1 MKKKIYPMLFVA
13 ALSLSACTE
22 VLEPNVDYGG
32 NTFINDYS
40 ALVDAVNN
48 LNKTLQERFDA
59 LNQLLKSNMVDIKL
73 AIDSNTGAIKVL
85 SEKTEQGLKDVN
97 TSIFNGFTT
106 LSGKI
111 DEQGKSIVVAMNNN
125 GELLRLQI
133 DETGK
138 LLSTSL
144 LNSTDAIVKAINDQ
158 TKSLEE
164 RFAILDASLKAGFT
178 DVKVSVDKNT
188 GAITLLD
195 KNTNASLEKINGS
208 LTNGFKLLKEQIST
222 TGNDVIYALDNN
234 GNLLR
239 VELGKQQ
246 EALSAT
252 IVGQT
257 TKLIAA
263 INDQTSTLDKRIE
276 ALSTVVETGLKNVV
290 ISVDKNTG
298 AITLLDKNTQ
308 ASLNG
313 INVSL
318 GKIDGTLISGFQAIK
333 TEISDT
339 GGKIITALN
348 SNGNLLRLELD
359 KQQKLLSATIV
370 TQTDKLA
377 QAINDQTASLSSR
390 FEALTTALSTGLA
403 DIKVEIDKNTGA
415 IKTLDIHT
423 QASLGTLNTTILN
436 GFKKLN
442 ETVDNKGK
450 KIVTAIGTQTAAIGT
465 QTEAIKKQGELLRM
479 TITTS
484 GKLIAAEIVGSINTL
499 NFILASQN
507 VLLSSKLDAINTTIF
522 SGLAKVTAQE
532 SNINKTLDLRLT
544 AIDTQLKGTNT
555 ELQNANAQ
563 LKTLNTTL
571 KTLNGNLVSGFT
583 TVENSINKMS
593 GELSVKLAD
602 NKTAIVNMEGSM
614 KDNLKSLKD
623 AVDKQGGDIVT
634 AIDKNGVVVAAAIDN
649 NGKVISEAITTQGG
663 EIKGAINNNTEQ
675 IGLKIVGV
683 VDAITKQT
691 ADLNQAIKDGTASVV
706 ASNGEL
712 KTAIEKAIKS
722 LENKQDA
729 NAKTQIDLLKKMLA
743 DNGIY
748 KNPGD
753 NSSIYVDP
761 RLWAAIQYT
770 DLGGVIA
777 NMLTVAEEPSLT
789 YSAAYAIRNNELENV
804 ATMVWAEK
812 IGKGSATLAAG
823 TLQPMDL
830 ANGKQVIRVTKVISS
845 ITYRFTSRS
854 TSFDRKIVKIN
865 YIDSEGKL
873 AITPNSMDVT
883 KTFKTYNNGIITSLV
898 KCNIYLEPN
907 GTVTS
912 IPEYTWPE

>member
-59 LNQLLKSNMVDIKL
+59 LNQLLKGNMVDIKL

-208 LTNGFKLLKEQIST
+208 LTDGFKLLKEQIST

-263 INDQTSTLDKRIE
+263 INDQTSTLDKRIK

-290 ISVDKNTG
+290 VSVDKNTG
-298 AITLLDKNTQ
+298 AITLLDTNTQ
-308 ASLNG
+308 VSLNG
-313 INVSL
+313 INMSL

-333 TEISDT
+333 TEISTT
-339 GGKIITALN
+339 GGNIITALDK
-348 SNGNLLRLELD
+348 NGNLLRLELD

-370 TQTDKLA
+370 TQTNKLA
-377 QAINDQTASLSSR
+377 KAINDQTASLSSR
-390 FEALTTALSTGLA
+390 FKALTLALSTGLVG
-403 DIKVEIDKNTGA
+403 IMVEINKNTGA
-415 IKTLDIHT
+415 IKTLDTHT

-436 GFKKLN
+436 GFNKLN
-442 ETVDNKGK
+442 ETVDDKGN
-450 KIVTAIGTQTAAIGT
+450 KIVTAIGTQTDAIGT
-465 QTEAIKKQGELLRM
+465 QTEAIKKQGKLLRM
-479 TITTS
+479 TITKS
-484 GKLIAAEIVGSINTL
+484 GKLIAAEIVGSIDTL
-499 NFILASQN
+499 NATLESQN
-507 VLLSSKLDAINTTIF
+507 ALLESKLDAINTAIS

-532 SNINKTLDLRLT
+532 RRINRTLDLRLT
-544 AIDTQLKGTNT
+544 AIDTQLQGTNT

-563 LKTLNTTL
+563 LKKLNTTL
-571 KTLNGNLVSGFT
+571 KKLNKNLVSGFK
-583 TVENSINKMS
+583 TVANSINKMS

-602 NKTAIVNMEGSM
+602 NTTAIVNMEGSM
-614 KDNLKSLKD
+614 KNNLKSLKD

-634 AIDKNGVVVAAAIDN
+634 AIDKNGNVVVAAIDK
-649 NGKVISEAITTQGG
+649 NGNVISTAIG
-663 EIKGAINNNTEQ
+663 
-675 IGLKIVGV
+675 GV

-691 ADLNQAIKDGTASVV
+691 ADLNKAITDGTASVV

-729 NAKTQIDLLKKMLA
+729 NAKEQIDLLKKMLA

-748 KNPGD
+748 KIPGD

-761 RLWAAIQYT
+761 RLWEAIQYT

-789 YSAAYAIRNNELENV
+789 YSAVYAIRDNEWEN
-804 ATMVWAEK
+804 ASTMVWAEK
-812 IGKGSATLAAG
+812 TGNGPATLAAG

-830 ANGKQVIRVTKVISS
+830 ANGKQVIRVTKVIPYV
-845 ITYRFTSRS
+845 TYRF
-854 TSFDRKIVKIN
+854 TSFDRKIKSIF
-865 YIDSEGKL
+865 YIDSDGKL
-873 AITPNSMDVT
+873 MKMTSAMDVT
-883 KTFKTYNNGIITSLV
+883 MTFRTYNNGIITSPV

-907 GTVTS
+907 ATVT
-912 IPEYTWPE
+912 IMPQYTWPE

>member
-208 LTNGFKLLKEQIST
+208 LTDGFKLLKEQIST

-263 INDQTSTLDKRIE
+263 INDQTSTLDKRIK

-290 ISVDKNTG
+290 VSVDKNTG

-308 ASLNG
+308 VSLNG
-313 INVSL
+313 INMSL

-333 TEISDT
+333 TEISTT
-339 GGKIITALN
+339 GGNIVTALDK
-348 SNGNLLRLELD
+348 NGNLLRLELD

-370 TQTDKLA
+370 TQTNKLA
-377 QAINDQTASLSSR
+377 KAINDQTASLSSR
-390 FEALTTALSTGLA
+390 FKALTIALSTGLVG
-403 DIKVEIDKNTGA
+403 IMLEIDKNTGA
-415 IKTLDIHT
+415 IKTLDTNT

-436 GFKKLN
+436 GFNKLN
-442 ETVDNKGK
+442 ETVDDKGN
-450 KIVTAIGTQTAAIGT
+450 KIVTAIGTQTDAIGT
-465 QTEAIKKQGELLRM
+465 QTEAIKKQGKLLRM
-479 TITTS
+479 TITKS
-484 GKLIAAEIVGSINTL
+484 GKLIAAEIVGSIDTL
-499 NFILASQN
+499 NATLASQN
-507 VLLSSKLDAINTTIF
+507 TLLESKLNAINTAIS
-522 SGLAKVTAQE
+522 SGLAKVTAE
-532 SNINKTLDLRLT
+532 ERRIGRTLLFGLT
-544 AIDTQLKGTNT
+544 AINIQLQGTNT
-555 ELQNANAQ
+555 ELQNTNAQ

-571 KTLNGNLVSGFT
+571 KKLNKNLVSGFK
-583 TVENSINKMS
+583 TVANSINNMS

-602 NKTAIVNMEGSM
+602 NTTAIVNMEGSM
-614 KDNLKSLKD
+614 KNNLKSLKD

-634 AIDKNGVVVAAAIDN
+634 AIGKNGEVVVAAIDK
-649 NGKVISEAITTQGG
+649 NGDVISTAIG
-663 EIKGAINNNTEQ
+663 
-675 IGLKIVGV
+675 GV

-691 ADLNQAIKDGTASVV
+691 ADLNKAITDGTASVV
-706 ASNGEL
+706 ASNGKL
-712 KTAIEKAIKS
+712 KTAIEDAIKS

-748 KNPGD
+748 KIPGD

-761 RLWAAIQYT
+761 RLWEAIQYT
-770 DLGGVIA
+770 NLGGVIA
-777 NMLTVAEEPSLT
+777 NMLAVAEEPSLY
-789 YSAAYAIRNNELENV
+789 YSAAYAIRDNELENV
-804 ATMVWAEK
+804 STMITFEK
-812 IGKGSATLAAG
+812 TGNGPATLAAG

-830 ANGKQVIRVTKVISS
+830 ANGKQVIRVTKVIPY
-845 ITYRFTSRS
+845 ITYRFTSS
-854 TSFDRKIVKIN
+854 DKKIVRIN
-865 YIDSEGKL
+865 YIDSNGKL
-873 AITPNSMDVT
+873 AMNSYDTEVT
-883 KTFKTYNNGIITSLV
+883 KTFVTYANGIITSLV

-907 GTVTS
+907 ATVTS

>member
-59 LNQLLKSNMVDIKL
+59 LNQLLKGNMVDIKL

-208 LTNGFKLLKEQIST
+208 LTDGFKLLKEQIST

-263 INDQTSTLDKRIE
+263 INDQTSTLDKRIK

-290 ISVDKNTG
+290 VSVDKNTG
-298 AITLLDKNTQ
+298 AITLLDTNTQ
-308 ASLNG
+308 VSLNG
-313 INVSL
+313 INMSL

-333 TEISDT
+333 TEISTT
-339 GGKIITALN
+339 GGNIITALDK
-348 SNGNLLRLELD
+348 NGNLLRLELD

-370 TQTDKLA
+370 TQTNKLA
-377 QAINDQTASLSSR
+377 KAINDQTASLSSR
-390 FEALTTALSTGLA
+390 FKALTLALSTGLVG
-403 DIKVEIDKNTGA
+403 IMVEINKNTGA
-415 IKTLDIHT
+415 IKTLDTNT

-436 GFKKLN
+436 GFNKLN
-442 ETVDNKGK
+442 ETVDDKGN
-450 KIVTAIGTQTAAIGT
+450 KIVTAIGTQTDAIGT
-465 QTEAIKKQGELLRM
+465 QTEAIKKQGKLLRM
-479 TITTS
+479 TITKS
-484 GKLIAAEIVGSINTL
+484 GKLIATEIVGSINTL
-499 NFILASQN
+499 NATLASQN
-507 VLLSSKLDAINTTIF
+507 ALLESKLDAINTAIS
-522 SGLAKVTAQE
+522 SGLAKVTAE
-532 SNINKTLDLRLT
+532 ERRIGRTLLFGLT
-544 AIDTQLKGTNT
+544 AINIQLKGTNT

-571 KTLNGNLVSGFT
+571 KDLNKNLVSGFK
-583 TVENSINKMS
+583 TVGNSINKMS

-602 NKTAIVNMEGSM
+602 NTTAIVNMEGSM
-614 KDNLKSLKD
+614 KNNLKSLKD

-634 AIDKNGVVVAAAIDN
+634 AIDKNGKVVVAAIDK
-649 NGKVISEAITTQGG
+649 NGNVISTAIG
-663 EIKGAINNNTEQ
+663 
-675 IGLKIVGV
+675 GV

-691 ADLNQAIKDGTASVV
+691 ADLNKAIKDGTASVV

-748 KNPGD
+748 KNPD
-753 NSSIYVDP
+753 DKSSIYVDP
-761 RLWAAIQYT
+761 RLWEAIQDT

-789 YSAAYAIRNNELENV
+789 YSAVYAIRDHEWEN
-804 ATMVWAEK
+804 ASTMVWAEK
-812 IGKGSATLAAG
+812 TGNGPATLAAG

-830 ANGKQVIRVTKVISS
+830 ANGKQVIRVTKVIPYV
-845 ITYRFTSRS
+845 TYRF
-854 TSFDRKIVKIN
+854 TSFDRKIKSIF
-865 YIDSEGKL
+865 YIDSDGKL
-873 AITPNSMDVT
+873 MKMTSAMDVT
-883 KTFKTYNNGIITSLV
+883 MTFRTYNNGIITSPV

-907 GTVTS
+907 ATVT
-912 IPEYTWPE
+912 IMPQYTWPE

>member
-73 AIDSNTGAIKVL
+73 AIDSNTGAIKIL

-208 LTNGFKLLKEQIST
+208 LTDGFKLLKEQIST

-263 INDQTSTLDKRIE
+263 INDQTSTLDKRIK

-290 ISVDKNTG
+290 VSVDKNTG
-298 AITLLDKNTQ
+298 AITLLDTNTQ
-308 ASLNG
+308 VSLNG
-313 INVSL
+313 INMSL

-333 TEISDT
+333 TEISTT
-339 GGKIITALN
+339 GGNIITALDK
-348 SNGNLLRLELD
+348 NGNLLRLELD

-377 QAINDQTASLSSR
+377 KAINDQTASLSSR
-390 FEALTTALSTGLA
+390 FKALTLALSTGLVG
-403 DIKVEIDKNTGA
+403 IMVEINKNTGA
-415 IKTLDIHT
+415 IKTLDTHT

-436 GFKKLN
+436 GFNKLN
-442 ETVDNKGK
+442 ETVDDKGN
-450 KIVTAIGTQTAAIGT
+450 KIVTAIGTQTDAIGT
-465 QTEAIKKQGELLRM
+465 QTEAIKKQGKLLRM
-479 TITTS
+479 TITKS
-484 GKLIAAEIVGSINTL
+484 GKLIAAEIVGSIDTL
-499 NFILASQN
+499 NATLESQN
-507 VLLSSKLDAINTTIF
+507 ALLESKLDAINTAIS

-532 SNINKTLDLRLT
+532 RRINKTLDLRLT
-544 AIDTQLKGTNT
+544 AIDTQLQGTNT
-555 ELQNANAQ
+555 ELQNANVQ

-571 KTLNGNLVSGFT
+571 KKLNKNLVSGFK
-583 TVENSINKMS
+583 TVKNSINKMS

-602 NKTAIVNMEGSM
+602 NTTAIVNMEGSM
-614 KDNLKSLKD
+614 KNNLKSLKD

-634 AIDKNGVVVAAAIDN
+634 AIDKNGKVVVAAIDK
-649 NGKVISEAITTQGG
+649 NGNVISTAIG
-663 EIKGAINNNTEQ
+663 
-675 IGLKIVGV
+675 GV

-691 ADLNQAIKDGTASVV
+691 ADLNKAITDGTASVV

-748 KNPGD
+748 KNPD
-753 NSSIYVDP
+753 DKSSIYVDP
-761 RLWAAIQYT
+761 RLWEAIQDG
-770 DLGGVIA
+770 DLREVIDK
-777 NMLTVAEEPSLT
+777 MLTVAEEPSLT
-789 YSAAYAIRNNELENV
+789 YSAVYAIRDHEWEN
-804 ATMVWAEK
+804 ASTMVWAEK
-812 IGKGSATLAAG
+812 TGNGPATLAAG

-830 ANGKQVIRVTKVISS
+830 ANGKQVIRVTKVIPY
-845 ITYRFTSRS
+845 ITYRFTS
-854 TSFDRKIVKIN
+854 FDRKIKSIF
-865 YIDSEGKL
+865 YIDSDGKL
-873 AITPNSMDVT
+873 MKMTSAMDVT
-883 KTFKTYNNGIITSLV
+883 MTFRTYNNGIITSPV

-907 GTVTS
+907 ATVT
-912 IPEYTWPE
+912 IMPQYTWPE

>member
-59 LNQLLKSNMVDIKL
+59 LNQLLKGNMVDIKL

-208 LTNGFKLLKEQIST
+208 LTDGFKLLKEQIST

-263 INDQTSTLDKRIE
+263 INDQTSTLDKRIK

-290 ISVDKNTG
+290 VSVDKNTG
-298 AITLLDKNTQ
+298 AITLLDTNTQ
-308 ASLNG
+308 VSLNG
-313 INVSL
+313 INMSL

-333 TEISDT
+333 TEISTT
-339 GGKIITALN
+339 GGNIITALDK
-348 SNGNLLRLELD
+348 NGNLLRLELD

-370 TQTDKLA
+370 TQTNKLA
-377 QAINDQTASLSSR
+377 KAINDQTASLSSR
-390 FEALTTALSTGLA
+390 FKALTLALSTGLVG
-403 DIKVEIDKNTGA
+403 IMVEINKNTGA
-415 IKTLDIHT
+415 IKTLDTHT

-436 GFKKLN
+436 GFNKLN
-442 ETVDNKGK
+442 ETVDDKGN
-450 KIVTAIGTQTAAIGT
+450 KIVTAIGTQTDAIGT
-465 QTEAIKKQGELLRM
+465 QTEAIKKQGKLLRM
-479 TITTS
+479 TITKS
-484 GKLIAAEIVGSINTL
+484 GKLIAAEIVGSIDTL
-499 NFILASQN
+499 NATLESQN
-507 VLLSSKLDAINTTIF
+507 ALLESKLEAINTAIS

-532 SNINKTLDLRLT
+532 RRINRTLDLRLT
-544 AIDTQLKGTNT
+544 AIDTQLQGTNT

-563 LKTLNTTL
+563 LKKLNTTL
-571 KTLNGNLVSGFT
+571 KKLNKNLVSGFK
-583 TVENSINKMS
+583 TVANSINKMS

-602 NKTAIVNMEGSM
+602 NTTAIVNMEGSM

-634 AIDKNGVVVAAAIDN
+634 AIGKNGEVVATAIDKNGN
-649 NGKVISEAITTQGG
+649 VISTAIG
-663 EIKGAINNNTEQ
+663 
-675 IGLKIVGV
+675 GV

-691 ADLNQAIKDGTASVV
+691 ADLNKAITDGTASVV

-729 NAKTQIDLLKKMLA
+729 NAKTQIELLKKMLA

-748 KNPGD
+748 KNPDD

-761 RLWAAIQYT
+761 SLWNVIYYSD
-770 DLGGVIA
+770 DLRNVIA
-777 NMLTVAEEPSLT
+777 KMLTVAEEPSLT
-789 YSAAYAIRNNELENV
+789 YSAAYAVRDNELENV
-804 ATMVWAEK
+804 STMVWAEK
-812 IGKGSATLAAG
+812 IENGPATLAAG

-830 ANGKQVIRVTKVISS
+830 ANGKQVIRVTKVISY
-845 ITYRFTSRS
+845 IRYRFTS
-854 TSFDRKIVKIN
+854 FDKNIVRIN
-865 YIDSEGKL
+865 YIDSRGKL
-873 AITPNSMDVT
+873 GATTSSTSVSMP
-883 KTFKTYNNGIITSLV
+883 FSTYANGIITSLV

-907 GTVTS
+907 ATVTS
-912 IPEYTWPE
+912 IPDYTWPE

>member
-208 LTNGFKLLKEQIST
+208 LTDGFKLLKEQIST

-263 INDQTSTLDKRIE
+263 INDQTSTLDKRIK

-290 ISVDKNTG
+290 VSVDKNTG
-298 AITLLDKNTQ
+298 AITLLDTNTQ
-308 ASLNG
+308 VSLNG
-313 INVSL
+313 INMSL

-333 TEISDT
+333 TEISTT
-339 GGKIITALN
+339 GGNIITALDK
-348 SNGNLLRLELD
+348 NGNLLRLELD

-370 TQTDKLA
+370 TQTNKLA
-377 QAINDQTASLSSR
+377 KAINDQTASLSSR
-390 FEALTTALSTGLA
+390 FKALTIALSTGLVG
-403 DIKVEIDKNTGA
+403 IMLEIDKNTGA
-415 IKTLDIHT
+415 IKTLDTNT

-436 GFKKLN
+436 GFNKLN
-442 ETVDNKGK
+442 ETVDDKGN
-450 KIVTAIGTQTAAIGT
+450 KIVTAIGTQTDAIGT
-465 QTEAIKKQGELLRM
+465 QTEAIKKQGKLLRM
-479 TITTS
+479 TITKS
-484 GKLIAAEIVGSINTL
+484 GKLIAAEIVGSIDTL
-499 NFILASQN
+499 NATLASQN
-507 VLLSSKLDAINTTIF
+507 TLLESKLNAINTAIS
-522 SGLAKVTAQE
+522 SGLAKVTAE
-532 SNINKTLDLRLT
+532 ERRIGRTLLFGLT
-544 AIDTQLKGTNT
+544 AINIQLQGTNT
-555 ELQNANAQ
+555 ELQNTNAQ

-571 KTLNGNLVSGFT
+571 KKLNKNLVSGFK
-583 TVENSINKMS
+583 TVANSINNMS

-602 NKTAIVNMEGSM
+602 NTTAIVNMEGSM
-614 KDNLKSLKD
+614 KNNLKSLKD

-634 AIDKNGVVVAAAIDN
+634 AIGKNGEVVVAAIDK
-649 NGKVISEAITTQGG
+649 NGDVISTAIG
-663 EIKGAINNNTEQ
+663 
-675 IGLKIVGV
+675 GV

-691 ADLNQAIKDGTASVV
+691 ADLNKAITDGTASVV
-706 ASNGEL
+706 ASNGKL
-712 KTAIEKAIKS
+712 KTAIEDAIKS

-748 KNPGD
+748 KIPGD

-761 RLWAAIQYT
+761 RLWEAIQYT

-777 NMLTVAEEPSLT
+777 NMLAVAEEPSLY
-789 YSAAYAIRNNELENV
+789 YSAAYAIRDNELENV
-804 ATMVWAEK
+804 STMITFEK
-812 IGKGSATLAAG
+812 TGNGPATLAAG

-830 ANGKQVIRVTKVISS
+830 ANGKQVIRVTKVIPY
-845 ITYRFTSRS
+845 ITYRFTSS
-854 TSFDRKIVKIN
+854 DKKIVRIN
-865 YIDSEGKL
+865 YIDSNGKL
-873 AITPNSMDVT
+873 AMNSYDTEVT
-883 KTFKTYNNGIITSLV
+883 KTFVTYANGIITPVV

-907 GTVTS
+907 ATVTS

>member
-85 SEKTEQGLKDVN
+85 SEKTEQGLKNVN

-263 INDQTSTLDKRIE
+263 INDQTSTLDKRIK

-290 ISVDKNTG
+290 VSVDKNTG

-308 ASLNG
+308 VSLNG
-313 INVSL
+313 INMSL

-333 TEISDT
+333 TEISTT
-339 GGKIITALN
+339 GGNIVTALDK
-348 SNGNLLRLELD
+348 NGNLLRLELD

-370 TQTDKLA
+370 TQTNKLA
-377 QAINDQTASLSSR
+377 KAINDQTASLSSR
-390 FEALTTALSTGLA
+390 FKALTIALSTGLVG
-403 DIKVEIDKNTGA
+403 IMLEIDKNTGA
-415 IKTLDIHT
+415 IKTLDTNT

-436 GFKKLN
+436 GFNKLN
-442 ETVDNKGK
+442 ETVDDKGN
-450 KIVTAIGTQTAAIGT
+450 KIVTAIGTQTDAIGT
-465 QTEAIKKQGELLRM
+465 QTEAIKKQGKLLRM
-479 TITTS
+479 TITKS
-484 GKLIAAEIVGSINTL
+484 GKLIAAEIVGSIDTL
-499 NFILASQN
+499 NATLESQN
-507 VLLSSKLDAINTTIF
+507 ALLESKLDAINTAIS

-532 SNINKTLDLRLT
+532 RRINRTLDLRLT
-544 AIDTQLKGTNT
+544 AIDTQLQGTNT
-555 ELQNANAQ
+555 ELQNANVQ

-571 KTLNGNLVSGFT
+571 KKLNKNLVSGFK
-583 TVENSINKMS
+583 TVKNSINKMS

-602 NKTAIVNMEGSM
+602 NTTAIVNMEGSM
-614 KDNLKSLKD
+614 KNNLKSLKD

-634 AIDKNGVVVAAAIDN
+634 AIDKNGEVVVAAIDK
-649 NGKVISEAITTQGG
+649 NGDVISTAIG
-663 EIKGAINNNTEQ
+663 
-675 IGLKIVGV
+675 GV

-691 ADLNQAIKDGTASVV
+691 ADLNKAIKDGTASVV

-722 LENKQDA
+722 LESKQDA

-761 RLWAAIQYT
+761 RLWEAIQDG
-770 DLGGVIA
+770 DLREVIA
-777 NMLTVAEEPSLT
+777 KMLTVAEEPSLT
-789 YSAAYAIRNNELENV
+789 YSAAYAIRDNELENV
-804 ATMVWAEK
+804 STMVWAEK
-812 IGKGSATLAAG
+812 TGNGPATLAAG

-830 ANGKQVIRVTKVISS
+830 ANGKQVIRVTKVIPY
-845 ITYRFTSRS
+845 ITYRFTSS
-854 TSFDRKIVKIN
+854 DKKIVRIN
-865 YIDSEGKL
+865 YIDSNGKL
-873 AITPNSMDVT
+873 AMNSYDTEVT
-883 KTFKTYNNGIITSLV
+883 KTFTTYANGIISSLV

-907 GTVTS
+907 ATVTS

>member
-59 LNQLLKSNMVDIKL
+59 LNQLLKGNMVDIKL

-208 LTNGFKLLKEQIST
+208 LTDGFKLLKEQIST

-263 INDQTSTLDKRIE
+263 INDQTSTLDKRIK

-290 ISVDKNTG
+290 VSVDKNTG
-298 AITLLDKNTQ
+298 AITLLDTNTQ
-308 ASLNG
+308 VSLNG
-313 INVSL
+313 INMSL

-333 TEISDT
+333 TEISTT
-339 GGKIITALN
+339 GGNIITALDK
-348 SNGNLLRLELD
+348 NGNLLRLELD

-370 TQTDKLA
+370 TQTNKLA
-377 QAINDQTASLSSR
+377 KAINDQTASLNSR
-390 FEALTTALSTGLA
+390 FKALTFALSTGLVG
-403 DIKVEIDKNTGA
+403 IMLEIDKNTGA
-415 IKTLDIHT
+415 IKTLDTHT

-436 GFKKLN
+436 GFNKLN
-442 ETVDNKGK
+442 ETVDDKGN
-450 KIVTAIGTQTAAIGT
+450 KIVTAIGTQTDAIGT
-465 QTEAIKKQGELLRM
+465 QTEAIKKQGKLLRM
-479 TITTS
+479 TITKS
-484 GKLIAAEIVGSINTL
+484 GKLIAAEIVGSIDTL
-499 NFILASQN
+499 NATLASQN
-507 VLLSSKLDAINTTIF
+507 TLLESKLDAINTAIS
-522 SGLAKVTAQE
+522 SGLAKVTAE
-532 SNINKTLDLRLT
+532 ERRIGRTLLFGLT
-544 AIDTQLKGTNT
+544 AINIQLKGTNT

-571 KTLNGNLVSGFT
+571 KDLNKNLVSGFK
-583 TVENSINKMS
+583 TVANSINKMS

-602 NKTAIVNMEGSM
+602 NTTAIVNMEGSM
-614 KDNLKSLKD
+614 KNNLKSLKD

-634 AIDKNGVVVAAAIDN
+634 AIDKNGKVVVAAIDK
-649 NGKVISEAITTQGG
+649 NGNVISTAI
-663 EIKGAINNNTEQ
+663 A
-675 IGLKIVGV
+675 GV

-691 ADLNQAIKDGTASVV
+691 ADLNKAITDGTASVV

-722 LENKQDA
+722 LEDKQDA

-748 KNPGD
+748 KIPGD

-761 RLWAAIQYT
+761 SLWQVIKNT
-770 DLGGVIA
+770 DLHNVIA
-777 NMLTVAEEPSLT
+777 KMLTLAEEPSLT
-789 YSAAYAIRNNELENV
+789 YSAAYAVRDNEWENV
-804 ATMVWAEK
+804 STMVWAEK
-812 IGKGSATLAAG
+812 IENGPATLAAG

-830 ANGKQVIRVTKVISS
+830 ANGKQVIRVTKVISY
-845 ITYRFTSRS
+845 IRYRFI
-854 TSFDRKIVKIN
+854 SFDKNIERIN
-865 YIDSEGKL
+865 YIDSRGKL
-873 AITPNSMDVT
+873 GATASSTSVSMP
-883 KTFKTYNNGIITSLV
+883 FYTYVNGIITSLV

-907 GTVTS
+907 ATVTS

>member
-59 LNQLLKSNMVDIKL
+59 LNQLLKGNMVDIKL

-208 LTNGFKLLKEQIST
+208 LTDGFKLLKEQIST

-290 ISVDKNTG
+290 VSVDKNTG

-308 ASLNG
+308 VSLNG
-313 INVSL
+313 INMSL

-333 TEISDT
+333 TEISTT
-339 GGKIITALN
+339 GGNIITALDN
-348 SNGNLLRLELD
+348 NGNLLRLELD

-377 QAINDQTASLSSR
+377 KAINDQTASLSSR

-415 IKTLDIHT
+415 IKTLDTNT

-436 GFKKLN
+436 GFNKLN
-442 ETVDNKGK
+442 ETMDDKGN
-450 KIVTAIGTQTAAIGT
+450 KIVTAIGTQTDAIGT
-465 QTEAIKKQGELLRM
+465 QTEAIKKQGKLLRM
-479 TITTS
+479 TITKS
-484 GKLIAAEIVGSINTL
+484 GKLIATEIVGSINTL
-499 NFILASQN
+499 NATLASQN
-507 VLLSSKLDAINTTIF
+507 ALLESKLDAINTAIS
-522 SGLAKVTAQE
+522 SGLAKVTAE
-532 SNINKTLDLRLT
+532 ERRIGRTLLFGLT
-544 AIDTQLKGTNT
+544 AINIQLKGTNT
-555 ELQNANAQ
+555 ELQNTNAQ

-571 KTLNGNLVSGFT
+571 EDLNKNLVSGFK
-583 TVENSINKMS
+583 TVANSINKMS

-602 NKTAIVNMEGSM
+602 NTNAIVNMEGSM

-634 AIDKNGVVVAAAIDN
+634 AIDKNGKVVVAAIDK
-649 NGKVISEAITTQGG
+649 NGNVISTAI
-663 EIKGAINNNTEQ
+663 A
-675 IGLKIVGV
+675 GV

-691 ADLNQAIKDGTASVV
+691 ADLNKAITDGTASVV
-706 ASNGEL
+706 ASNGKL
-712 KTAIEKAIKS
+712 KTAIEDAIKS

-748 KNPGD
+748 KIPDD

-761 RLWAAIQYT
+761 RLWDVIYHT
-770 DLGGVIA
+770 DLGNIIA
-777 NMLTVAEEPSLT
+777 KMLTIAEEPSLT
-789 YSAAYAIRNNELENV
+789 YSAAYAIRDNEWEN
-804 ATMVWAEK
+804 ASTMVWAEK
-812 IGKGSATLAAG
+812 TGNGPATLAAG
-823 TLQPMDL
+823 SLQPMDL
-830 ANGKQVIRVTKVISS
+830 ANGKQVIRVTKVIPY
-845 ITYRFTSRS
+845 ITYRFTSS
-854 TSFDRKIVKIN
+854 DKKIVRIN
-865 YIDSEGKL
+865 YIDSNGKL
-873 AITPNSMDVT
+873 GVTYDSKDVT
-883 KTFKTYNNGIITSLV
+883 KTFITYNDGIITSLV

-907 GTVTS
+907 ATVTS
-912 IPEYTWPE
+912 MPEYTWPE

>member
-1 MKKKIYPMLFVA
+1 MPI
-13 ALSLSACTE
+13 
-22 VLEPNVDYGG
+22 
-32 NTFINDYS
+32 
-40 ALVDAVNN
+40 
-48 LNKTLQERFDA
+48 R
-59 LNQLLKSNMVDIKL
+59 
-73 AIDSNTGAIKVL
+73 
-85 SEKTEQGLKDVN
+85 
-97 TSIFNGFTT
+97 
-106 LSGKI
+106 
-111 DEQGKSIVVAMNNN
+111 
-125 GELLRLQI
+125 
-133 DETGK
+133 
-138 LLSTSL
+138 
-144 LNSTDAIVKAINDQ
+144 
-158 TKSLEE
+158 
-164 RFAILDASLKAGFT
+164 
-178 DVKVSVDKNT
+178 
-188 GAITLLD
+188 
-195 KNTNASLEKINGS
+195 
-208 LTNGFKLLKEQIST
+208 
-222 TGNDVIYALDNN
+222 YALD
-234 GNLLR
+234 
-239 VELGKQQ
+239 K
-246 EALSAT
+246 
-252 IVGQT
+252 
-257 TKLIAA
+257 
-263 INDQTSTLDKRIE
+263 
-276 ALSTVVETGLKNVV
+276 
-290 ISVDKNTG
+290 
-298 AITLLDKNTQ
+298 
-308 ASLNG
+308 
-313 INVSL
+313 
-318 GKIDGTLISGFQAIK
+318 
-333 TEISDT
+333 
-339 GGKIITALN
+339 
-348 SNGNLLRLELD
+348 NGNLLRLELD
-359 KQQKLLSATIV
+359 TQQKLLSATIV
-370 TQTDKLA
+370 AQTNKLA

-390 FEALTTALSTGLA
+390 FKALTIALSTGLVG
-403 DIKVEIDKNTGA
+403 IMLEIDKNTGA
-415 IKTLDIHT
+415 IKTLDTNT

-436 GFKKLN
+436 GFNKLN
-442 ETVDNKGK
+442 ETVDDKGN
-450 KIVTAIGTQTAAIGT
+450 KIVTAIGTQTD
-465 QTEAIKKQGELLRM
+465 AIKKQGELLRM

-507 VLLSSKLDAINTTIF
+507 VLLSSKLDAINTTIS

-571 KTLNGNLVSGFT
+571 ETLNGNLVSGFT

-614 KDNLKSLKD
+614 KDNLKSLKE

-634 AIDKNGVVVAAAIDN
+634 AIDKNGVVVAAAIN
-649 NGKVISEAITTQGG
+649 KNGKVISKAITTQGG

-683 VDAITKQT
+683 VNAIKKQT
-691 ADLNQAIKDGTASVV
+691 ADLNKAIKDGTASVV

-748 KNPGD
+748 KNPDD

-761 RLWAAIQYT
+761 RLWDVINST
-770 DLGGVIA
+770 DLRRVIA

-804 ATMVWAEK
+804 ATMVWAEE

-845 ITYRFTSRS
+845 ITYRFTS
-854 TSFDRKIVKIN
+854 FDKKIVRIN
-865 YIDSEGKL
+865 YIDSDGKL
-873 AITPNSMDVT
+873 GVTSDSKDVRMI
-883 KTFKTYNNGIITSLV
+883 FKTYNDGIITSVV

-907 GTVTS
+907 ATVTS

>member
-59 LNQLLKSNMVDIKL
+59 LNQLLKGNMVDIKL

-208 LTNGFKLLKEQIST
+208 LTDGFKLLKEQIST

-263 INDQTSTLDKRIE
+263 INDQTSTLDKRIK

-290 ISVDKNTG
+290 VSVDKNTG
-298 AITLLDKNTQ
+298 AITLLDTNTQ
-308 ASLNG
+308 VSLNG
-313 INVSL
+313 INMSL

-333 TEISDT
+333 TEISTT
-339 GGKIITALN
+339 GGNIITALDK
-348 SNGNLLRLELD
+348 NGNLLRLELD

-370 TQTDKLA
+370 TQTNKLA
-377 QAINDQTASLSSR
+377 KAINDQTASLSSR
-390 FEALTTALSTGLA
+390 FKALTFALSTGLVG
-403 DIKVEIDKNTGA
+403 IMLEIDKNTGA
-415 IKTLDIHT
+415 IKTLDTHT

-436 GFKKLN
+436 GFNKLN
-442 ETVDNKGK
+442 ETVDDKGN
-450 KIVTAIGTQTAAIGT
+450 KIVTAIGTQTDAIGT
-465 QTEAIKKQGELLRM
+465 QTEAIKKQGKLLRM
-479 TITTS
+479 TITKS
-484 GKLIAAEIVGSINTL
+484 GKLIAAEIVGSIDTLNATLESQNTL
-499 NFILASQN
+499 LE
-507 VLLSSKLDAINTTIF
+507 SKLDAINTAIS
-522 SGLAKVTAQE
+522 SGLAKVTAE
-532 SNINKTLDLRLT
+532 ERRIGRTLLFGLT
-544 AIDTQLKGTNT
+544 AINIQLQGTNT
-555 ELQNANAQ
+555 ELQNTNAQ

-571 KTLNGNLVSGFT
+571 KKLNKNLVSGFK
-583 TVENSINKMS
+583 TVANSINNMS

-602 NKTAIVNMEGSM
+602 NTTAIVNMEGSM
-614 KDNLKSLKD
+614 KNNLKSLKD

-634 AIDKNGVVVAAAIDN
+634 AIDNNGVVVVAAIN
-649 NGKVISEAITTQGG
+649 KNGTVISTAIG
-663 EIKGAINNNTEQ
+663 
-675 IGLKIVGV
+675 GV

-691 ADLNQAIKDGTASVV
+691 ADLNKAITDGTASVV

-712 KTAIEKAIKS
+712 KTAIVNAIKS

-748 KNPGD
+748 KNPAD

-761 RLWAAIQYT
+761 SLWEAIQYT

-777 NMLTVAEEPSLT
+777 NMLTVAEEPSLY
-789 YSAAYAIRNNELENV
+789 YSAAYAIRDNELENQS
-804 ATMVWAEK
+804 TMITFKK
-812 IGKGSATLAAG
+812 IGNGPATLAAG

-830 ANGKQVIRVTKVISS
+830 ANGKQVIRVTKVIPY
-845 ITYRFTSRS
+845 ITYRFTSS
-854 TSFDRKIVKIN
+854 DKKIVRIN
-865 YIDSEGKL
+865 YIDSNGKL
-873 AITPNSMDVT
+873 AMEPDAKEVT
-883 KTFKTYNNGIITSLV
+883 KTFVTYANGIITPVV

-907 GTVTS
+907 ATVTS

>member
-208 LTNGFKLLKEQIST
+208 LTDGFKLLKEQIST

-263 INDQTSTLDKRIE
+263 INDQTSTLDKRIK

-290 ISVDKNTG
+290 VSVDKNTG

-308 ASLNG
+308 VSLNG
-313 INVSL
+313 INMSL

-333 TEISDT
+333 TEISTT
-339 GGKIITALN
+339 GGNIITALDK
-348 SNGNLLRLELD
+348 NGNLLRLELD

-370 TQTDKLA
+370 TQTNKLA
-377 QAINDQTASLSSR
+377 KAINDQTASLSSR
-390 FEALTTALSTGLA
+390 FKALTIALSTGLVG
-403 DIKVEIDKNTGA
+403 IMLEIDKNTGA
-415 IKTLDIHT
+415 IKTLDTNT

-436 GFKKLN
+436 GFNKLN
-442 ETVDNKGK
+442 ETVDDKGN
-450 KIVTAIGTQTAAIGT
+450 KIVTAIGTQTDAIGT
-465 QTEAIKKQGELLRM
+465 QTEAIKKQGKLLRM
-479 TITTS
+479 TITKS
-484 GKLIAAEIVGSINTL
+484 GKLIAAEIVGSIDTL
-499 NFILASQN
+499 NATLASQN
-507 VLLSSKLDAINTTIF
+507 TLLESKLNAINTAIS
-522 SGLAKVTAQE
+522 SGLAKVTAE
-532 SNINKTLDLRLT
+532 ERRIGRTLLFGLT
-544 AIDTQLKGTNT
+544 AINIQLQGTNT
-555 ELQNANAQ
+555 ELQNTNAQ

-571 KTLNGNLVSGFT
+571 KKLNKNLVSGFK
-583 TVENSINKMS
+583 TVANSINNMS

-602 NKTAIVNMEGSM
+602 NTTAIVNMEGSM
-614 KDNLKSLKD
+614 KNNLKSLKD

-634 AIDKNGVVVAAAIDN
+634 AIGKNGEVVVAAIDK
-649 NGKVISEAITTQGG
+649 NGDVISTAIG
-663 EIKGAINNNTEQ
+663 
-675 IGLKIVGV
+675 GV

-691 ADLNQAIKDGTASVV
+691 ADLNKAITDGTASVV
-706 ASNGEL
+706 ASNGKL
-712 KTAIEKAIKS
+712 KTAIEDAIKS

-748 KNPGD
+748 KIPGD

-761 RLWAAIQYT
+761 RLWGAIQYT

-777 NMLTVAEEPSLT
+777 NMLAVAEEPSLY
-789 YSAAYAIRNNELENV
+789 YSAAYAIRDNELENV
-804 ATMVWAEK
+804 STMITFEK
-812 IGKGSATLAAG
+812 TGNGPATLAAG

-830 ANGKQVIRVTKVISS
+830 ANGKQVIRVTKVIPY
-845 ITYRFTSRS
+845 ITYRFTSS
-854 TSFDRKIVKIN
+854 DKKIVRIN
-865 YIDSEGKL
+865 YIDSNGKL
-873 AITPNSMDVT
+873 AMNSYDTEVT
-883 KTFKTYNNGIITSLV
+883 KTFVTYANGIITSLV

-907 GTVTS
+907 ATVTS

>member
-85 SEKTEQGLKDVN
+85 SEKTEQGLKNVN

-263 INDQTSTLDKRIE
+263 INDQTSTLDKRIK

-290 ISVDKNTG
+290 VSVDKNTG

-308 ASLNG
+308 VSLNG
-313 INVSL
+313 INMSL

-333 TEISDT
+333 TEISTT
-339 GGKIITALN
+339 GGNIVTALDK
-348 SNGNLLRLELD
+348 NGNLLRLELD

-370 TQTDKLA
+370 TQTNKLA
-377 QAINDQTASLSSR
+377 KAINDQTASLSSR
-390 FEALTTALSTGLA
+390 FKALTIALSTGLVG
-403 DIKVEIDKNTGA
+403 IMLEIDKNTGA
-415 IKTLDIHT
+415 IKTLDTNT

-436 GFKKLN
+436 GFNKLN
-442 ETVDNKGK
+442 ETVDDKGN
-450 KIVTAIGTQTAAIGT
+450 KIVTAIGTQTDAIGT
-465 QTEAIKKQGELLRM
+465 QTEAIKKQGKLLRM
-479 TITTS
+479 TITKS

-499 NFILASQN
+499 NGTLESQN
-507 VLLSSKLDAINTTIF
+507 ALLESKLDAINTAIS

-532 SNINKTLDLRLT
+532 RRINRTLDLRLT
-544 AIDTQLKGTNT
+544 AIDTQLQGTNT
-555 ELQNANAQ
+555 ELQDANAQ

-571 KTLNGNLVSGFT
+571 KKLNKNLVSGFK
-583 TVENSINKMS
+583 TVKNSINKMS

-602 NKTAIVNMEGSM
+602 NTTAIVNMEGSM
-614 KDNLKSLKD
+614 KNNLKSLKD

-634 AIDKNGVVVAAAIDN
+634 AIGKNGEVVVAAIDK
-649 NGKVISEAITTQGG
+649 NGDVISTAIG
-663 EIKGAINNNTEQ
+663 
-675 IGLKIVGV
+675 GV

-691 ADLNQAIKDGTASVV
+691 ADLNKAITDGTASVV

-712 KTAIEKAIKS
+712 KTAIVDAIKS

-748 KNPGD
+748 KNPDD

-761 RLWAAIQYT
+761 RLWDVIYHS
-770 DLGGVIA
+770 DLREVIA
-777 NMLTVAEEPSLT
+777 KMLTVAEEPSLT
-789 YSAAYAIRNNELENV
+789 YSAAYAIRDNELENV
-804 ATMVWAEK
+804 STMVWAEK
-812 IGKGSATLAAG
+812 TGNGPATLAAG

-830 ANGKQVIRVTKVISS
+830 ANGKQVIRVTKVIPY
-845 ITYRFTSRS
+845 IKYRFTSS
-854 TSFDRKIVKIN
+854 DKKIVWIN
-865 YIDSEGKL
+865 YIDSNGKL
-873 AITPNSMDVT
+873 RVTSDSKDVSM
-883 KTFKTYNNGIITSLV
+883 TFATYANGIITSVV

-907 GTVTS
+907 ATVTS

>member
-85 SEKTEQGLKDVN
+85 SEKTEQGLKNVN

-208 LTNGFKLLKEQIST
+208 LTDGFKLLKEQIST

-263 INDQTSTLDKRIE
+263 INDQTSTLDKRIK

-290 ISVDKNTG
+290 VSVDKNTG

-308 ASLNG
+308 ISLNG
-313 INVSL
+313 INMSL

-333 TEISDT
+333 TEISTT
-339 GGKIITALN
+339 GGNIVTALDK
-348 SNGNLLRLELD
+348 NGNLLRLELD

-370 TQTDKLA
+370 TQTNKLA
-377 QAINDQTASLSSR
+377 KAINDQTASLSSR
-390 FEALTTALSTGLA
+390 FKALTLALSTGLVG
-403 DIKVEIDKNTGA
+403 IMVEINKNTGA
-415 IKTLDIHT
+415 IKTLDTHT

-436 GFKKLN
+436 GFNKLN
-442 ETVDNKGK
+442 ETVDDKGN
-450 KIVTAIGTQTAAIGT
+450 KIVTAIGTQTDAIGT
-465 QTEAIKKQGELLRM
+465 QTEAIKKQGKLLRM
-479 TITTS
+479 TITKS
-484 GKLIAAEIVGSINTL
+484 GKLIAAEIVGSIDTL
-499 NFILASQN
+499 NGTLESQN
-507 VLLSSKLDAINTTIF
+507 ALLESKLDAINTAIS

-532 SNINKTLDLRLT
+532 RRINKTLDLRLT
-544 AIDTQLKGTNT
+544 AIDTQLQGTNT

-563 LKTLNTTL
+563 LKKLNTTL
-571 KTLNGNLVSGFT
+571 KKLNKNLVSGFK
-583 TVENSINKMS
+583 TVANSINKMS

-602 NKTAIVNMEGSM
+602 NTTAIVNMEGSM

-634 AIDKNGVVVAAAIDN
+634 AIGNNGVVVAAAIDK
-649 NGKVISEAITTQGG
+649 NGNVISTAI
-663 EIKGAINNNTEQ
+663 A
-675 IGLKIVGV
+675 GV

-691 ADLNQAIKDGTASVV
+691 ADLNKAIKDGTASVV

-748 KNPGD
+748 KNPD
-753 NSSIYVDP
+753 DKSSIYVDP
-761 RLWAAIQYT
+761 RLWEAIQDT

-789 YSAAYAIRNNELENV
+789 FSAAYAISDNKLENV
-804 ATMVWAEK
+804 STMVWAEK
-812 IGKGSATLAAG
+812 TGNGPATLAAG

-830 ANGKQVIRVTKVISS
+830 ANGKQVIRVTKVIPY
-845 ITYRFTSRS
+845 ITYRFTSS
-854 TSFDRKIVKIN
+854 DRKIKSIY
-865 YIDSEGKL
+865 YIDSNGKL
-873 AITPNSMDVT
+873 MRMTSAMDVMMS
-883 KTFKTYNNGIITSLV
+883 FRTYNNGIITSLV

-907 GTVTS
+907 ATVTS

>member
-59 LNQLLKSNMVDIKL
+59 LNQLLKGNMVDIKL

-208 LTNGFKLLKEQIST
+208 LTDGFKLLKEQIST

-263 INDQTSTLDKRIE
+263 INDQTSTLGKRIE

-290 ISVDKNTG
+290 VSVDKNTG
-298 AITLLDKNTQ
+298 AITLLDTNTQ
-308 ASLNG
+308 VSLNG
-313 INVSL
+313 INMSL

-333 TEISDT
+333 TEISTT
-339 GGKIITALN
+339 GGNIITALDK
-348 SNGNLLRLELD
+348 NGNLLRLELD

-370 TQTDKLA
+370 TQTNKLA
-377 QAINDQTASLSSR
+377 KAINDQTASLSSR
-390 FEALTTALSTGLA
+390 FKALTLALSTGLVG
-403 DIKVEIDKNTGA
+403 IMVEINKNTGA
-415 IKTLDIHT
+415 IKTLDTHT

-436 GFKKLN
+436 GFNKLN
-442 ETVDNKGK
+442 ETVDDKGN
-450 KIVTAIGTQTAAIGT
+450 KIVTAIGTQTDAIGT
-465 QTEAIKKQGELLRM
+465 QTEAIKKQGKLLRM
-479 TITTS
+479 TITKS
-484 GKLIAAEIVGSINTL
+484 GKLIAAEIVGSIDTL
-499 NFILASQN
+499 NATLESQN
-507 VLLSSKLDAINTTIF
+507 ALLESKLDAINTAIS

-532 SNINKTLDLRLT
+532 RRINRTLDLRLT
-544 AIDTQLKGTNT
+544 AIDTQLQGTNT

-563 LKTLNTTL
+563 LKKLNTTL
-571 KTLNGNLVSGFT
+571 KKLNKNLVSGFK
-583 TVENSINKMS
+583 TVANSINKMS

-602 NKTAIVNMEGSM
+602 NTTAIVNMEGSM

-634 AIDKNGVVVAAAIDN
+634 AIGKNGEVVATAIDKNGN
-649 NGKVISEAITTQGG
+649 VISTAIG
-663 EIKGAINNNTEQ
+663 
-675 IGLKIVGV
+675 GV

-691 ADLNQAIKDGTASVV
+691 ADLNKAITDGTASVV

-748 KNPGD
+748 KIPGD

-761 RLWAAIQYT
+761 RLWEAIQYT

-789 YSAAYAIRNNELENV
+789 YSAVYAIRDNEWEN
-804 ATMVWAEK
+804 ASTMVWAEK
-812 IGKGSATLAAG
+812 TGNGPATLAAG

-830 ANGKQVIRVTKVISS
+830 ANGKQVIRVTKVIPYV
-845 ITYRFTSRS
+845 TYRF
-854 TSFDRKIVKIN
+854 TSFDRKIKSIF
-865 YIDSEGKL
+865 YIDSDGKL
-873 AITPNSMDVT
+873 MKMTSAMDVT
-883 KTFKTYNNGIITSLV
+883 MTFRTYNNGIITSPV

-907 GTVTS
+907 ATVT
-912 IPEYTWPE
+912 IMPQYTWPE

>member
-59 LNQLLKSNMVDIKL
+59 LNQLLKGNMVDIKL

-208 LTNGFKLLKEQIST
+208 LTDGFKLLKEQIST

-263 INDQTSTLDKRIE
+263 INDQTSTLDKRIK

-290 ISVDKNTG
+290 VSVDKNTG

-308 ASLNG
+308 VSLNG
-313 INVSL
+313 INMSL

-333 TEISDT
+333 TEISTT
-339 GGKIITALN
+339 GGNIITALDT
-348 SNGNLLRLELD
+348 NGNLLRLELD

-370 TQTDKLA
+370 AQTDKLA
-377 QAINDQTASLSSR
+377 KAINDQTASLSSR

-415 IKTLDIHT
+415 IKTLDTNT

-436 GFKKLN
+436 GFNKLN
-442 ETVDNKGK
+442 ETVDDKGN
-450 KIVTAIGTQTAAIGT
+450 KIVTAIGTQTDAIGT
-465 QTEAIKKQGELLRM
+465 QTEAIKKQGKLLRM
-479 TITTS
+479 TITKS

-499 NFILASQN
+499 NATLKSQN
-507 VLLSSKLDAINTTIF
+507 ALLESKLDAINTAIS
-522 SGLAKVTAQE
+522 SGLAKVTAE
-532 SNINKTLDLRLT
+532 ERRIGRTLLFGLT
-544 AIDTQLKGTNT
+544 AINIQLKGTNT

-571 KTLNGNLVSGFT
+571 KDLNKNLVSGFK
-583 TVENSINKMS
+583 TVGNSINKMS

-602 NKTAIVNMEGSM
+602 NTNAIVNMEGSM
-614 KDNLKSLKD
+614 KNNLKSLKD

-634 AIDKNGVVVAAAIDN
+634 AIDKNGKVVAAAIDK
-649 NGKVISEAITTQGG
+649 NGNVISTA
-663 EIKGAINNNTEQ
+663 
-675 IGLKIVGV
+675 IVGV
-683 VDAITKQT
+683 VDAIKKQT
-691 ADLNQAIKDGTASVV
+691 ADLNKAITDGTASVV

-722 LENKQDA
+722 LEDKQDA
-729 NAKTQIDLLKKMLA
+729 NAKTQIELLKKMLA

-748 KNPGD
+748 KNPDD

-761 RLWAAIQYT
+761 SLWQVIQYT
-770 DLGGVIA
+770 DLHNVIA
-777 NMLTVAEEPSLT
+777 KMLTLAEEPSLT
-789 YSAAYAIRNNELENV
+789 YSAAYAVRDNELENV
-804 ATMVWAEK
+804 STMVWAEK
-812 IGKGSATLAAG
+812 IENGPATLAAG

-830 ANGKQVIRVTKVISS
+830 ANGKQVIRVTKVISY
-845 ITYRFTSRS
+845 IRYRFI
-854 TSFDRKIVKIN
+854 SFDKNIERIN
-865 YIDSEGKL
+865 YIDSRGKL
-873 AITPNSMDVT
+873 GATTSSTSVSMP
-883 KTFKTYNNGIITSLV
+883 FYTYANGIITSLV

-907 GTVTS
+907 ATVTS
-912 IPEYTWPE
+912 IPDYTWPE

>member
-59 LNQLLKSNMVDIKL
+59 LNQLLKGNMVDIKL

-195 KNTNASLEKINGS
+195 KNT
-208 LTNGFKLLKEQIST
+208 Q
-222 TGNDVIYALDNN
+222 V
-234 GNLLR
+234 
-239 VELGKQQ
+239 
-246 EALSAT
+246 
-252 IVGQT
+252 
-257 TKLIAA
+257 
-263 INDQTSTLDKRIE
+263 
-276 ALSTVVETGLKNVV
+276 
-290 ISVDKNTG
+290 
-298 AITLLDKNTQ
+298 
-308 ASLNG
+308 SLNG
-313 INVSL
+313 INMSL

-333 TEISDT
+333 TEISTT
-339 GGKIITALN
+339 GGNIITALDD
-348 SNGNLLRLELD
+348 NGNLLRLELD

-377 QAINDQTASLSSR
+377 KAINDQTASLSSR
-390 FEALTTALSTGLA
+390 FEALTTALTTGLA

-415 IKTLDIHT
+415 IKTLDTNT

-436 GFKKLN
+436 GFNKLN
-442 ETVDNKGK
+442 ETVDDKGN
-450 KIVTAIGTQTAAIGT
+450 KIVTAIGTQTDAIGT
-465 QTEAIKKQGELLRM
+465 QTEAIKKQGKLLRM
-479 TITTS
+479 TITKS

-499 NFILASQN
+499 NATLKSQN
-507 VLLSSKLDAINTTIF
+507 ALLESKLDAINTAIS
-522 SGLAKVTAQE
+522 SGLAKVTAE
-532 SNINKTLDLRLT
+532 ERRIGRTLLFGLT
-544 AIDTQLKGTNT
+544 AINIQLKGTNT

-571 KTLNGNLVSGFT
+571 KDLNKNLVSGFK
-583 TVENSINKMS
+583 TVGNSINKMS

-602 NKTAIVNMEGSM
+602 NTNAIVNMEGSM

-634 AIDKNGVVVAAAIDN
+634 AIDKNGKVVVAAIDK
-649 NGKVISEAITTQGG
+649 NGNVISTAI
-663 EIKGAINNNTEQ
+663 A
-675 IGLKIVGV
+675 GV

-691 ADLNQAIKDGTASVV
+691 ADLNKAITDGTASVV

-712 KTAIEKAIKS
+712 KTAIETAIKS

-729 NAKTQIDLLKKMLA
+729 NAKTQIELLKKMLA

-748 KNPGD
+748 KNPDD

-761 RLWAAIQYT
+761 SLWNVIYYSD
-770 DLGGVIA
+770 DLRNVIA
-777 NMLTVAEEPSLT
+777 KMLTIAEEPSLT
-789 YSAAYAIRNNELENV
+789 YSAAYAVRDNELENV
-804 ATMVWAEK
+804 STMVWAEK
-812 IGKGSATLAAG
+812 IENGPATLAAG

-830 ANGKQVIRVTKVISS
+830 ANGKQVIRVTKVISY
-845 ITYRFTSRS
+845 IRYRFTS
-854 TSFDRKIVKIN
+854 FDKNIVRIY
-865 YIDSEGKL
+865 YIDSRGKSV
-873 AITPNSMDVT
+873 ATTSSTSVSMP
-883 KTFKTYNNGIITSLV
+883 FSTYNDGIITSVV

-907 GTVTS
+907 ATVTS
-912 IPEYTWPE
+912 IPTYTWPE

>member
-59 LNQLLKSNMVDIKL
+59 LNQLLKGNMVDIKL

-208 LTNGFKLLKEQIST
+208 LTDGFKLLKEQIST

-263 INDQTSTLDKRIE
+263 INDQTSTLGKRIE

-290 ISVDKNTG
+290 VSVDKNTG
-298 AITLLDKNTQ
+298 AITLLDTNTQ
-308 ASLNG
+308 VSLNG
-313 INVSL
+313 INMSL

-333 TEISDT
+333 TEISTT
-339 GGKIITALN
+339 GGNIITALDK
-348 SNGNLLRLELD
+348 NGNLLRLELD

-370 TQTDKLA
+370 TQTNKLA
-377 QAINDQTASLSSR
+377 KAINDQTASLSSR
-390 FEALTTALSTGLA
+390 FKALTFALSTGLVG
-403 DIKVEIDKNTGA
+403 IMLEIDKNTGA
-415 IKTLDIHT
+415 IKTLDTHT

-436 GFKKLN
+436 GFNKLN
-442 ETVDNKGK
+442 ETVDDKGN
-450 KIVTAIGTQTAAIGT
+450 KIVTAIGTQTDAIGT
-465 QTEAIKKQGELLRM
+465 QTEAIKKQGKLLRM
-479 TITTS
+479 TITKS
-484 GKLIAAEIVGSINTL
+484 GKLIAAEIVGSIDTL
-499 NFILASQN
+499 NATLASQN
-507 VLLSSKLDAINTTIF
+507 TLLESKLNAINTAIS
-522 SGLAKVTAQE
+522 SGLAKVTAE
-532 SNINKTLDLRLT
+532 ERRIGRTLLFGLT
-544 AIDTQLKGTNT
+544 AINIQLQGTNT
-555 ELQNANAQ
+555 ELQNTNAQ

-571 KTLNGNLVSGFT
+571 KKLNKNLVSGFK
-583 TVENSINKMS
+583 TVANSINNMS

-602 NKTAIVNMEGSM
+602 NTTAIVNMEGSM

-634 AIDKNGVVVAAAIDN
+634 AIDKNGKVVVAAIDK
-649 NGKVISEAITTQGG
+649 NGNVISTAIG
-663 EIKGAINNNTEQ
+663 
-675 IGLKIVGV
+675 GV

-691 ADLNQAIKDGTASVV
+691 ADLNKAITDGTASVV

-729 NAKTQIDLLKKMLA
+729 NAKTQIELLKKMLA

-748 KNPGD
+748 KNPDD

-761 RLWAAIQYT
+761 SLWQVIQNT
-770 DLGGVIA
+770 DLHNVIA
-777 NMLTVAEEPSLT
+777 KMLTLAEEPSLT
-789 YSAAYAIRNNELENV
+789 YSAAYAVRDNEWENV
-804 ATMVWAEK
+804 STMVWAEK
-812 IGKGSATLAAG
+812 IENGPATLAAG

-830 ANGKQVIRVTKVISS
+830 ANGKQVIRVTKVISY
-845 ITYRFTSRS
+845 IRYRFI
-854 TSFDRKIVKIN
+854 SFDKNIERIN
-865 YIDSEGKL
+865 YIDSRGKL
-873 AITPNSMDVT
+873 GATASSTSVSMP
-883 KTFKTYNNGIITSLV
+883 FYTYVNGIITSLV

-907 GTVTS
+907 ATVTS

>member
-59 LNQLLKSNMVDIKL
+59 LNQLLKGNMVDIKL

-208 LTNGFKLLKEQIST
+208 LTDGFKLLKEQIST

-263 INDQTSTLDKRIE
+263 INDQTSTLDKRIK

-290 ISVDKNTG
+290 VSVDKNTG
-298 AITLLDKNTQ
+298 AITLLDTNTQ
-308 ASLNG
+308 VSLNG
-313 INVSL
+313 INMSL

-333 TEISDT
+333 TEISTT
-339 GGKIITALN
+339 GGNIITALDK
-348 SNGNLLRLELD
+348 NGNLLRLELD

-370 TQTDKLA
+370 TQTNKLA
-377 QAINDQTASLSSR
+377 KAINDQTASLSSR
-390 FEALTTALSTGLA
+390 FKALTFALSTGLVG
-403 DIKVEIDKNTGA
+403 IMLEIDKNTGA
-415 IKTLDIHT
+415 IKTLDTHT

-436 GFKKLN
+436 GFNKLN
-442 ETVDNKGK
+442 ETVDDKGN
-450 KIVTAIGTQTAAIGT
+450 KIVTAIGTQTDAIGT
-465 QTEAIKKQGELLRM
+465 QTEAIKKQGKLLRM
-479 TITTS
+479 TITKS
-484 GKLIAAEIVGSINTL
+484 GKLIATEIVGSIDAL
-499 NFILASQN
+499 NATLASQN
-507 VLLSSKLDAINTTIF
+507 TLLESKLNAINTAIS
-522 SGLAKVTAQE
+522 SGLAKVTAE
-532 SNINKTLDLRLT
+532 ERRIGRTLLFGLT
-544 AIDTQLKGTNT
+544 AINIQLQGTNT
-555 ELQNANAQ
+555 ELQNTNAQ

-571 KTLNGNLVSGFT
+571 KKLNKNLVSGFK
-583 TVENSINKMS
+583 TVANSINNMS

-602 NKTAIVNMEGSM
+602 NTTAIVNMEGSM
-614 KDNLKSLKD
+614 KNNLKSLKD

-634 AIDKNGVVVAAAIDN
+634 AIGKNGEVVVAAIDK
-649 NGKVISEAITTQGG
+649 NGNVISTAI
-663 EIKGAINNNTEQ
+663 A
-675 IGLKIVGV
+675 GV
-683 VDAITKQT
+683 VNAITKQT
-691 ADLNQAIKDGTASVV
+691 ADLNKAITDGTASVV
-706 ASNGEL
+706 ASNGKL
-712 KTAIEKAIKS
+712 KTAIEDAIKS

-748 KNPGD
+748 KIPGD

-761 RLWAAIQYT
+761 SLWEAIQYT

-777 NMLTVAEEPSLT
+777 NMLTVAEEPSLY
-789 YSAAYAIRNNELENV
+789 YSAEYAIRDNELENIS
-804 ATMVWAEK
+804 TMITFEK
-812 IGKGSATLAAG
+812 IGNGPATLAAG
-823 TLQPMDL
+823 SLQPMDL
-830 ANGKQVIRVTKVISS
+830 ANGKQVIRVTKVIPY
-845 ITYRFTSRS
+845 ITYRFTSS
-854 TSFDRKIVKIN
+854 DKKIVRIN
-865 YIDSEGKL
+865 YIDSNGKL
-873 AITPNSMDVT
+873 AMEPDAKEVT
-883 KTFKTYNNGIITSLV
+883 KTFVTYANGIITPVV

-907 GTVTS
+907 ATVTS
-912 IPEYTWPE
+912 IPDYTWPE

>member
-85 SEKTEQGLKDVN
+85 SEKTEQGLKNVN

-263 INDQTSTLDKRIE
+263 INDQTSTLDKRIK

-290 ISVDKNTG
+290 VSVDKNTG

-308 ASLNG
+308 VSLNG
-313 INVSL
+313 INMSL

-333 TEISDT
+333 TEISTT
-339 GGKIITALN
+339 GGNIVTALDK
-348 SNGNLLRLELD
+348 NGNLLRLELD

-370 TQTDKLA
+370 TQTNKLA
-377 QAINDQTASLSSR
+377 KAINDQTASLSSR
-390 FEALTTALSTGLA
+390 FKALTIALSTGLVG
-403 DIKVEIDKNTGA
+403 IMLEIDKNTGA
-415 IKTLDIHT
+415 IKTLDTNT

-436 GFKKLN
+436 GFNKLN
-442 ETVDNKGK
+442 ETVDDKGN
-450 KIVTAIGTQTAAIGT
+450 KIVTAIGTQTDAIGT
-465 QTEAIKKQGELLRM
+465 QTEAIKKQGKLLRM
-479 TITTS
+479 TITKS
-484 GKLIAAEIVGSINTL
+484 GKLIAAEIVGSIDTL
-499 NFILASQN
+499 NATLESQN
-507 VLLSSKLDAINTTIF
+507 ALLESKLDAINTAIS

-532 SNINKTLDLRLT
+532 RRINRTLDLRLT
-544 AIDTQLKGTNT
+544 AIDTQLQGTNT
-555 ELQNANAQ
+555 ELQNANVQ

-571 KTLNGNLVSGFT
+571 KKLNKNLVSGFK
-583 TVENSINKMS
+583 TVKNSINKMS

-602 NKTAIVNMEGSM
+602 NTTAIVNMEGSM

-634 AIDKNGVVVAAAIDN
+634 AIDKNGKVVATAIDK
-649 NGKVISEAITTQGG
+649 NGNVISTA
-663 EIKGAINNNTEQ
+663 
-675 IGLKIVGV
+675 IVGV

-691 ADLNQAIKDGTASVV
+691 ADLNKAITDGTASVV
-706 ASNGEL
+706 ASNGKL
-712 KTAIEKAIKS
+712 KTAIEDAIKS

-748 KNPGD
+748 KIPGD

-761 RLWAAIQYT
+761 RLWEAIQYT

-777 NMLTVAEEPSLT
+777 NMLTVAEEPSLY
-789 YSAAYAIRNNELENV
+789 YSAAYAIRDNELDNV
-804 ATMVWAEK
+804 STMITFEK
-812 IGKGSATLAAG
+812 IGNGPATLAAG

-830 ANGKQVIRVTKVISS
+830 ANGKQVIRVTKVIPY
-845 ITYRFTSRS
+845 IAYRFTSS
-854 TSFDRKIVKIN
+854 DKKIVRIN
-865 YIDSEGKL
+865 YIDSNGKL
-873 AITPNSMDVT
+873 AMEPDAKEVT
-883 KTFKTYNNGIITSLV
+883 KTFVTYANGIITPVV
-898 KCNIYLEPN
+898 KRNIYLEPN
-907 GTVTS
+907 ATVTS
-912 IPEYTWPE
+912 IPDYTWPE

>member
-208 LTNGFKLLKEQIST
+208 LTDGFKLLKEQIST

-263 INDQTSTLDKRIE
+263 INDQTSTLDKRIK

-290 ISVDKNTG
+290 VSVDKNTG

-308 ASLNG
+308 VSLNG
-313 INVSL
+313 INMSL

-333 TEISDT
+333 TEISTT
-339 GGKIITALN
+339 GGNIITALDK
-348 SNGNLLRLELD
+348 NGNLLRLELD

-370 TQTDKLA
+370 TQTNKLA
-377 QAINDQTASLSSR
+377 KAINDQTASLSSR
-390 FEALTTALSTGLA
+390 FKALTIALSTGLVG
-403 DIKVEIDKNTGA
+403 IMLEIDKNTGA
-415 IKTLDIHT
+415 IKTLDTNT

-436 GFKKLN
+436 GFNKLN
-442 ETVDNKGK
+442 ETVDDKGN
-450 KIVTAIGTQTAAIGT
+450 KIVTAIGTQTDAIGT
-465 QTEAIKKQGELLRM
+465 QTEAIKKQGKLLRM
-479 TITTS
+479 TITKS
-484 GKLIAAEIVGSINTL
+484 GKLIAAEIVGSIDTL
-499 NFILASQN
+499 NATLASQN
-507 VLLSSKLDAINTTIF
+507 TLLESKLNAINTAIS
-522 SGLAKVTAQE
+522 SGLAKVTAE
-532 SNINKTLDLRLT
+532 ERRIGRTLLFGLT
-544 AIDTQLKGTNT
+544 AINIQLQGTNT
-555 ELQNANAQ
+555 ELQNTNAQ

-571 KTLNGNLVSGFT
+571 KKLNKNLVSGFK
-583 TVENSINKMS
+583 TVANSINNMS

-602 NKTAIVNMEGSM
+602 NTTAIVNMEGSM
-614 KDNLKSLKD
+614 KNNLKSLKD

-634 AIDKNGVVVAAAIDN
+634 AIGKNGEVVVAAIDK
-649 NGKVISEAITTQGG
+649 NGDVISTAIG
-663 EIKGAINNNTEQ
+663 
-675 IGLKIVGV
+675 GV

-691 ADLNQAIKDGTASVV
+691 ADLNKAITDGTASVV
-706 ASNGEL
+706 ASNGKL
-712 KTAIEKAIKS
+712 KTAIEDAIKS

-748 KNPGD
+748 KIPGD

-761 RLWAAIQYT
+761 RLWEAIQYT

-777 NMLTVAEEPSLT
+777 NMLAVAEEPSLY
-789 YSAAYAIRNNELENV
+789 YSAAYAIRDNELENV
-804 ATMVWAEK
+804 STMITFEK
-812 IGKGSATLAAG
+812 TGNGPATLAAG

-830 ANGKQVIRVTKVISS
+830 ANGKQVIRVTKVIPY
-845 ITYRFTSRS
+845 ITYRFTSS
-854 TSFDRKIVKIN
+854 DKKIVRIN
-865 YIDSEGKL
+865 YIDSNGKL
-873 AITPNSMDVT
+873 AMNFYDTEVT
-883 KTFKTYNNGIITSLV
+883 KTFVTYANGIITSLV

-907 GTVTS
+907 ATVTS

>member
-59 LNQLLKSNMVDIKL
+59 LNQLLKGNMVDIKL

-208 LTNGFKLLKEQIST
+208 LTDGFKLLKEQIST

-263 INDQTSTLDKRIE
+263 INDQTSTLDKRIK

-290 ISVDKNTG
+290 VSVDKNTG
-298 AITLLDKNTQ
+298 AITLLDTNTQ
-308 ASLNG
+308 VSLNG
-313 INVSL
+313 INMSL

-333 TEISDT
+333 TEISTT
-339 GGKIITALN
+339 GGNIITALDK
-348 SNGNLLRLELD
+348 NGNLLRLELD

-370 TQTDKLA
+370 TQTNKLA
-377 QAINDQTASLSSR
+377 KAINDQTASLSSR
-390 FEALTTALSTGLA
+390 FKALTLALSTGLVG
-403 DIKVEIDKNTGA
+403 IMVEINKNTGA
-415 IKTLDIHT
+415 IKTLDTHT

-436 GFKKLN
+436 GFNKLN
-442 ETVDNKGK
+442 ETVDDKGN
-450 KIVTAIGTQTAAIGT
+450 KIVTAIGTQTDAIGT
-465 QTEAIKKQGELLRM
+465 QTEAIKKQGKLLRM
-479 TITTS
+479 TITKS
-484 GKLIAAEIVGSINTL
+484 GKLIAAEIVGSIDTL
-499 NFILASQN
+499 NATLESQN
-507 VLLSSKLDAINTTIF
+507 ALLESKLEAINTAIS

-532 SNINKTLDLRLT
+532 RRINRTLDLRLT
-544 AIDTQLKGTNT
+544 AIDTQLQGTNT

-563 LKTLNTTL
+563 LKKLNTTL
-571 KTLNGNLVSGFT
+571 KKLNKNLVSGFK
-583 TVENSINKMS
+583 TVANSINKMS

-602 NKTAIVNMEGSM
+602 NTTAIVNMEGSM

-634 AIDKNGVVVAAAIDN
+634 AIGKNGEVVATAIDKNGN
-649 NGKVISEAITTQGG
+649 VISTA
-663 EIKGAINNNTEQ
+663 
-675 IGLKIVGV
+675 IVGV
-683 VDAITKQT
+683 VNAITKQT
-691 ADLNQAIKDGTASVV
+691 ADLNKAITDGTASVV
-706 ASNGEL
+706 ASNGKL
-712 KTAIEKAIKS
+712 KTAIEDAIKS

-748 KNPGD
+748 KIPGD

-761 RLWAAIQYT
+761 RLWEAIQYT

-789 YSAAYAIRNNELENV
+789 YSAVYAIRDNEWEN
-804 ATMVWAEK
+804 ASTMVWAEK
-812 IGKGSATLAAG
+812 TGNGPATLAAG

-830 ANGKQVIRVTKVISS
+830 ANGKQVIRVTKVIPY
-845 ITYRFTSRS
+845 ITYRFTS
-854 TSFDRKIVKIN
+854 FDRKIKSIF
-865 YIDSEGKL
+865 YIDSNGKL
-873 AITPNSMDVT
+873 MKMTSAMDVIM
-883 KTFKTYNNGIITSLV
+883 TFRTYNNGIITSPV

-907 GTVTS
+907 ATVT
-912 IPEYTWPE
+912 IMPQYTWPE

>member
-59 LNQLLKSNMVDIKL
+59 LNQLLKGNMVDIKL

-208 LTNGFKLLKEQIST
+208 LTAGFKLLKEQIST

-263 INDQTSTLDKRIE
+263 INDQTSTLDKRIK

-290 ISVDKNTG
+290 VSVDKNTG
-298 AITLLDKNTQ
+298 AITLLDTNTQ
-308 ASLNG
+308 VSLNG
-313 INVSL
+313 INMSL

-333 TEISDT
+333 TEISTT
-339 GGKIITALN
+339 GGNIITALDK
-348 SNGNLLRLELD
+348 NGNLLRLELD

-370 TQTDKLA
+370 AQTDKLA
-377 QAINDQTASLSSR
+377 KAINDQTASLSSR

-415 IKTLDIHT
+415 IKTLDTNT

-436 GFKKLN
+436 GFNKLN
-442 ETVDNKGK
+442 ETVDDKGN
-450 KIVTAIGTQTAAIGT
+450 KIVTAIGTQTDAIGT
-465 QTEAIKKQGELLRM
+465 QTEAIKKQGKLLRM
-479 TITTS
+479 TITKS
-484 GKLIAAEIVGSINTL
+484 GKLIAAEIVGSIDTL
-499 NFILASQN
+499 NATLASQN
-507 VLLSSKLDAINTTIF
+507 TLLESKLDAINTAIS
-522 SGLAKVTAQE
+522 SGLAKVTAE
-532 SNINKTLDLRLT
+532 ERRIGRTLLFGLT
-544 AIDTQLKGTNT
+544 AINIQLKGTNT

-571 KTLNGNLVSGFT
+571 KDLNKNLVSGFK
-583 TVENSINKMS
+583 TVANSINKMS

-602 NKTAIVNMEGSM
+602 NTTAIVNMEGSM
-614 KDNLKSLKD
+614 KNNLKSLKD

-634 AIDKNGVVVAAAIDN
+634 AIDKNGKVVVAAIDK
-649 NGKVISEAITTQGG
+649 NGNVISTAI
-663 EIKGAINNNTEQ
+663 A
-675 IGLKIVGV
+675 GV

-691 ADLNQAIKDGTASVV
+691 ADLNKAITDGTASVV

-712 KTAIEKAIKS
+712 KTAIVDAIKS

-729 NAKTQIDLLKKMLA
+729 NAKEQIDLLKKMLA

-748 KNPGD
+748 KIPGD

-761 RLWAAIQYT
+761 SLWNVIYHT
-770 DLGGVIA
+770 DLRNVIA
-777 NMLTVAEEPSLT
+777 KMLTGAEEPSLT
-789 YSAAYAIRNNELENV
+789 YSAAYAIRDNEWENV
-804 ATMVWAEK
+804 STMVWAEK
-812 IGKGSATLAAG
+812 IGNGPATLAAG

-830 ANGKQVIRVTKVISS
+830 ANGKQVIRVTKVIPY
-845 ITYRFTSRS
+845 ITYRFTSS
-854 TSFDRKIVKIN
+854 DKKIKRIN
-865 YIDSEGKL
+865 YIDSNGKSV
-873 AITPNSMDVT
+873 AISDSKDVRM
-883 KTFKTYNNGIITSLV
+883 TFYTYANGIITSLV

-907 GTVTS
+907 ATVTS
-912 IPEYTWPE
+912 MPEDTWPE

>member
-208 LTNGFKLLKEQIST
+208 LTDGFKLLKEQIST

-263 INDQTSTLDKRIE
+263 INDQTSTLDKRIK
-276 ALSTVVETGLKNVV
+276 ALSTVVETGLKKVV
-290 ISVDKNTG
+290 VSVDKNTG

-308 ASLNG
+308 VSLNG
-313 INVSL
+313 INMSL

-333 TEISDT
+333 TEISTT
-339 GGKIITALN
+339 GGNIITALDK
-348 SNGNLLRLELD
+348 NGNLLRLELD

-370 TQTDKLA
+370 TQTNKLA
-377 QAINDQTASLSSR
+377 KAINDQTASLSSR
-390 FEALTTALSTGLA
+390 FKALTIALSTGLVG
-403 DIKVEIDKNTGA
+403 IMLEIDKNTGA
-415 IKTLDIHT
+415 IKTLDTNT

-436 GFKKLN
+436 GFNKLN
-442 ETVDNKGK
+442 ETVDDKGN
-450 KIVTAIGTQTAAIGT
+450 KIVTAIGTQTDAIGT
-465 QTEAIKKQGELLRM
+465 QTEAIKKQGKLLRM
-479 TITTS
+479 TITKS
-484 GKLIAAEIVGSINTL
+484 GKLIAAEIVGSIDTL
-499 NFILASQN
+499 NATLASQN
-507 VLLSSKLDAINTTIF
+507 TLLESKLNAINTAIS
-522 SGLAKVTAQE
+522 SGLAKVTAE
-532 SNINKTLDLRLT
+532 ERRIGRTLLFGLT
-544 AIDTQLKGTNT
+544 AINIQLQGTNT
-555 ELQNANAQ
+555 ELQNTNAQ

-571 KTLNGNLVSGFT
+571 KKLNKNLVSGFK
-583 TVENSINKMS
+583 TVANSINNMS

-602 NKTAIVNMEGSM
+602 NTNAIVNMEGSM

-634 AIDKNGVVVAAAIDN
+634 AIDKNGKVVVAAIDK
-649 NGKVISEAITTQGG
+649 NGNVISTAI
-663 EIKGAINNNTEQ
+663 A
-675 IGLKIVGV
+675 GV

-691 ADLNQAIKDGTASVV
+691 ADLNKAITDGTASVV

-712 KTAIEKAIKS
+712 KTAIVDAIKS

-748 KNPGD
+748 KNPDD

-761 RLWAAIQYT
+761 RLWDVIYHS
-770 DLGGVIA
+770 DLREVIA
-777 NMLTVAEEPSLT
+777 KMLTVAEEPSLT
-789 YSAAYAIRNNELENV
+789 YSAAYAIRDNELENV
-804 ATMVWAEK
+804 STMVWAEK
-812 IGKGSATLAAG
+812 TGNGPATLAAG

-830 ANGKQVIRVTKVISS
+830 ANGKQVIRVTKVIPY
-845 ITYRFTSRS
+845 IKYRFTSS
-854 TSFDRKIVKIN
+854 DKKIVWIN
-865 YIDSEGKL
+865 YIDSNGKL
-873 AITPNSMDVT
+873 RVTSDSKDVSM
-883 KTFKTYNNGIITSLV
+883 TFATYANGIITSVV

-907 GTVTS
+907 ATVTS

>member
-59 LNQLLKSNMVDIKL
+59 LNQLLKGNMVDIKL

-208 LTNGFKLLKEQIST
+208 LTDGFKLLKEQIST

-263 INDQTSTLDKRIE
+263 INDQTSTLDKRIK

-290 ISVDKNTG
+290 VSVDKNTG
-298 AITLLDKNTQ
+298 AITLLDTNTQ
-308 ASLNG
+308 VSLNG
-313 INVSL
+313 INMSL

-333 TEISDT
+333 TEISTT
-339 GGKIITALN
+339 GGNIITALDK
-348 SNGNLLRLELD
+348 NGNLLRLELD

-370 TQTDKLA
+370 TQTNKLA
-377 QAINDQTASLSSR
+377 KAINDQTASLNSR
-390 FEALTTALSTGLA
+390 FKALTFALSTGLVG
-403 DIKVEIDKNTGA
+403 IMLEIDKNTGA
-415 IKTLDIHT
+415 IKTLDTHT

-436 GFKKLN
+436 GFNKLN
-442 ETVDNKGK
+442 ETVDDKGN
-450 KIVTAIGTQTAAIGT
+450 KIVTAIGTQTDAIGT
-465 QTEAIKKQGELLRM
+465 QTEAIKKQGKLLRM
-479 TITTS
+479 TITKS
-484 GKLIAAEIVGSINTL
+484 GKLIAAEIVGSIDTL
-499 NFILASQN
+499 NATLASQN
-507 VLLSSKLDAINTTIF
+507 TLLESKLDAINTAIS
-522 SGLAKVTAQE
+522 SGLAKVTAE
-532 SNINKTLDLRLT
+532 ERRIGRTLLFGLT
-544 AIDTQLKGTNT
+544 AINIQLKGTNT

-571 KTLNGNLVSGFT
+571 KDLNKNLVSGFK
-583 TVENSINKMS
+583 TVGNSINKMS

-602 NKTAIVNMEGSM
+602 NTTAIVNMEGSM
-614 KDNLKSLKD
+614 KNNLKSLKD

-634 AIDKNGVVVAAAIDN
+634 AIDKNGKVVAAAIDK
-649 NGKVISEAITTQGG
+649 NGNVISTA
-663 EIKGAINNNTEQ
+663 
-675 IGLKIVGV
+675 IVGV
-683 VDAITKQT
+683 VDAIKKQT
-691 ADLNQAIKDGTASVV
+691 ADLNKAITDGTASVV

-729 NAKTQIDLLKKMLA
+729 NAKTQIELLKKMLA

-748 KNPGD
+748 KNPDD

-761 RLWAAIQYT
+761 SLWQVIKNT
-770 DLGGVIA
+770 DLRNVIA
-777 NMLTVAEEPSLT
+777 KMLTGAEEPSLT
-789 YSAAYAIRNNELENV
+789 YSAAYAIRDNEWENV
-804 ATMVWAEK
+804 STMVWAEK
-812 IGKGSATLAAG
+812 IGNGPATLAAG

-830 ANGKQVIRVTKVISS
+830 ANGKQVIRVTKVIPY
-845 ITYRFTSRS
+845 ITYRFTSS
-854 TSFDRKIVKIN
+854 DKKIKRIN
-865 YIDSEGKL
+865 YIDSNGKSV
-873 AITPNSMDVT
+873 AISDSKDVRM
-883 KTFKTYNNGIITSLV
+883 TFYTYANGIITSLV

-907 GTVTS
+907 ATVTS
-912 IPEYTWPE
+912 MPEDTWPE

>member
-208 LTNGFKLLKEQIST
+208 LTDGFKLLKEQIST

-263 INDQTSTLDKRIE
+263 INDQTSTLGKRIE

-290 ISVDKNTG
+290 VSVDKNTG
-298 AITLLDKNTQ
+298 AITLLDTNTQ
-308 ASLNG
+308 VSLNG
-313 INVSL
+313 INMSL

-333 TEISDT
+333 TEISTT
-339 GGKIITALN
+339 GGNIITALDK
-348 SNGNLLRLELD
+348 NGNLLRLELD

-370 TQTDKLA
+370 TQTNKLA
-377 QAINDQTASLSSR
+377 KAINDQTASLSSR
-390 FEALTTALSTGLA
+390 FKALTLALSTGLVG
-403 DIKVEIDKNTGA
+403 IMVEINKNTGA
-415 IKTLDIHT
+415 IKTLDTHT

-436 GFKKLN
+436 GFNKLN
-442 ETVDNKGK
+442 ETVDDKGN
-450 KIVTAIGTQTAAIGT
+450 KIVTAIGTQTDAIGT
-465 QTEAIKKQGELLRM
+465 QTEAIKKQGKLLRM
-479 TITTS
+479 TITKS
-484 GKLIAAEIVGSINTL
+484 GKLIAAEIVGSIDTL
-499 NFILASQN
+499 NATLESQN
-507 VLLSSKLDAINTTIF
+507 ALLESKLDAINTAIS

-532 SNINKTLDLRLT
+532 RRINRTLDLRLT

-571 KTLNGNLVSGFT
+571 KKLNKNLVSGFK
-583 TVENSINKMS
+583 TVANSINKMS

-602 NKTAIVNMEGSM
+602 NTTAIVNMEGSM

-634 AIDKNGVVVAAAIDN
+634 AIDKNGKVVVAAIDK
-649 NGKVISEAITTQGG
+649 NGNVISTAIG
-663 EIKGAINNNTEQ
+663 
-675 IGLKIVGV
+675 GV

-691 ADLNQAIKDGTASVV
+691 ADLNKAIKDGTASVV

-722 LENKQDA
+722 LESKQDA

-748 KNPGD
+748 KNPDD

-761 RLWAAIQYT
+761 RLWEAIQYG
-770 DLGGVIA
+770 DLREVIDK
-777 NMLTVAEEPSLT
+777 MLTVAEEPSLT
-789 YSAAYAIRNNELENV
+789 YSAVYAIRDHEWEN
-804 ATMVWAEK
+804 ASTMVWAEK
-812 IGKGSATLAAG
+812 TGNGPATLAAG

-830 ANGKQVIRVTKVISS
+830 ANGKQVIRVTKVIPY
-845 ITYRFTSRS
+845 ITYRFTS
-854 TSFDRKIVKIN
+854 FDREIKSIF
-865 YIDSEGKL
+865 YIDSNGKL
-873 AITPNSMDVT
+873 MKMTSAMDVIM
-883 KTFKTYNNGIITSLV
+883 TFRTYNNGIITSPV

-907 GTVTS
+907 ATVT
-912 IPEYTWPE
+912 IMPQYTWPE

>member
-59 LNQLLKSNMVDIKL
+59 LNQLLKGNMVDIKL

-208 LTNGFKLLKEQIST
+208 LTDGFKLLKEQIST

-263 INDQTSTLDKRIE
+263 INDQTSTLDKRIK

-290 ISVDKNTG
+290 VSVDKNTG
-298 AITLLDKNTQ
+298 AITLLDTNTQ
-308 ASLNG
+308 VSLNG
-313 INVSL
+313 INMSL

-333 TEISDT
+333 TEISTT
-339 GGKIITALN
+339 GGNIITALDK
-348 SNGNLLRLELD
+348 NGNLLRLELD

-370 TQTDKLA
+370 TQTNKLA
-377 QAINDQTASLSSR
+377 KAINDQTASLSSR
-390 FEALTTALSTGLA
+390 FKALTLALSTGLVG
-403 DIKVEIDKNTGA
+403 IMVEINKNTGA
-415 IKTLDIHT
+415 IKTLDTHT

-436 GFKKLN
+436 GFNKLN
-442 ETVDNKGK
+442 ETVDDKGN
-450 KIVTAIGTQTAAIGT
+450 KIVTAIGTQTDAIGT
-465 QTEAIKKQGELLRM
+465 QTEAIKKQGKLLRM
-479 TITTS
+479 TITKS
-484 GKLIAAEIVGSINTL
+484 GKLIAAEIVGSIDTL
-499 NFILASQN
+499 NATLESQN
-507 VLLSSKLDAINTTIF
+507 ALLESKLDAINTAIS

-532 SNINKTLDLRLT
+532 RRINRTLDLRLT
-544 AIDTQLKGTNT
+544 AIDTQLQGTNT

-563 LKTLNTTL
+563 LKKLNTTL
-571 KTLNGNLVSGFT
+571 KKLNKNLVSGFK
-583 TVENSINKMS
+583 TVANSINKMS

-602 NKTAIVNMEGSM
+602 NTTAIVNMEGSM
-614 KDNLKSLKD
+614 KNNLKSLKD

-634 AIDKNGVVVAAAIDN
+634 AIDKNGKVVVAAIDK
-649 NGKVISEAITTQGG
+649 NGNVISTAIG
-663 EIKGAINNNTEQ
+663 
-675 IGLKIVGV
+675 GV

-691 ADLNQAIKDGTASVV
+691 ADLNKAITDGTASVV

-729 NAKTQIDLLKKMLA
+729 NAKEQIDLLKKMLA

-748 KNPGD
+748 KIPGD

-761 RLWAAIQYT
+761 RLWEAIQYT

-789 YSAAYAIRNNELENV
+789 YSAVYAIRDNEWEN
-804 ATMVWAEK
+804 ASTMVWAEK
-812 IGKGSATLAAG
+812 TGNGPATLAAG

-830 ANGKQVIRVTKVISS
+830 ANGKQVIRVTKVIPYV
-845 ITYRFTSRS
+845 TYRF
-854 TSFDRKIVKIN
+854 TSFDRKIKSIF
-865 YIDSEGKL
+865 YIDSDGKL
-873 AITPNSMDVT
+873 MKMTSAMDVT
-883 KTFKTYNNGIITSLV
+883 MTFRTYNNGIITSPV

-907 GTVTS
+907 ATVT
-912 IPEYTWPE
+912 IMPQYTWPE

>member
-59 LNQLLKSNMVDIKL
+59 LNQLLKGNMVDIKL

-208 LTNGFKLLKEQIST
+208 LTDGFKLLKEQIST

-263 INDQTSTLDKRIE
+263 INDQTSTLDKRIK

-290 ISVDKNTG
+290 VSVDKNTG
-298 AITLLDKNTQ
+298 AITLLDTNTQ
-308 ASLNG
+308 VSLNG
-313 INVSL
+313 INMSL

-333 TEISDT
+333 TEISTT
-339 GGKIITALN
+339 GGNIVTALDK
-348 SNGNLLRLELD
+348 NGNLLRLELD

-370 TQTDKLA
+370 TQTNKLA
-377 QAINDQTASLSSR
+377 KAINDQTASLSSR
-390 FEALTTALSTGLA
+390 FKALTFALSTGLA
-403 DIKVEIDKNTGA
+403 GIMVEINKNTGA
-415 IKTLDIHT
+415 IKTLDTHT

-436 GFKKLN
+436 GFNKLN
-442 ETVDNKGK
+442 ETVDDKGN
-450 KIVTAIGTQTAAIGT
+450 KIVTAIGTQTDAIGT
-465 QTEAIKKQGELLRM
+465 QTEAIKKQGKLLRM
-479 TITTS
+479 TITKS
-484 GKLIAAEIVGSINTL
+484 GKLIAAEIVGSIDTL
-499 NFILASQN
+499 NATLASQN
-507 VLLSSKLDAINTTIF
+507 TLLESKLDAINTAIS
-522 SGLAKVTAQE
+522 SGLAKVTAE
-532 SNINKTLDLRLT
+532 ERRIGRTLLFGLT
-544 AIDTQLKGTNT
+544 AINIQLKGTNT
-555 ELQNANAQ
+555 ELQNTNAQ

-571 KTLNGNLVSGFT
+571 EDLNKNLVSGFK
-583 TVENSINKMS
+583 TVANSINKMS

-602 NKTAIVNMEGSM
+602 NTNAIVNMEGSM

-634 AIDKNGVVVAAAIDN
+634 AIDKNGKVVVAAIDK
-649 NGKVISEAITTQGG
+649 NGNVISTAI
-663 EIKGAINNNTEQ
+663 A
-675 IGLKIVGV
+675 GV

-691 ADLNQAIKDGTASVV
+691 ADLNKAITDGTASVV

-748 KNPGD
+748 KNPDD

-761 RLWAAIQYT
+761 RLWDVIYYS
-770 DLGGVIA
+770 DLRGVIA
-777 NMLTVAEEPSLT
+777 KMLTVAEEPSLT
-789 YSAAYAIRNNELENV
+789 YSAAYAIRDNELENV
-804 ATMVWAEK
+804 STEIWLEK
-812 IGKGSATLAAG
+812 IGNGPATLAAG

-830 ANGKQVIRVTKVISS
+830 ANGKQVIRVTKVIPT
-845 ITYRFTSRS
+845 ITYRFTSS
-854 TSFDRKIVKIN
+854 DKKIVRIN
-865 YIDSEGKL
+865 YIDSEGKF
-873 AITPNSMDVT
+873 AMTPYSKDVT
-883 KTFKTYNNGIITSLV
+883 NTFYTYDNGIITSVV

-907 GTVTS
+907 ATVTS

>member
-208 LTNGFKLLKEQIST
+208 LTDGFKLLKEQIST

-263 INDQTSTLDKRIE
+263 INDQTSTLDKRIK

-290 ISVDKNTG
+290 VSVDKNTG

-308 ASLNG
+308 VSLNG
-313 INVSL
+313 INMSL

-333 TEISDT
+333 TEISTT
-339 GGKIITALN
+339 GGNIITALDK
-348 SNGNLLRLELD
+348 NGNLLRLELD

-370 TQTDKLA
+370 TQTNKLA
-377 QAINDQTASLSSR
+377 KAINDQTASLSSR
-390 FEALTTALSTGLA
+390 FKALTIALSTGLVG
-403 DIKVEIDKNTGA
+403 IMLEIDKNTGA
-415 IKTLDIHT
+415 IKTLDTNT

-436 GFKKLN
+436 GFNKLN
-442 ETVDNKGK
+442 ETVDDKGN
-450 KIVTAIGTQTAAIGT
+450 KIVTAIGTQTDAIGT
-465 QTEAIKKQGELLRM
+465 QTEAIKKQGKLLRM
-479 TITTS
+479 TITKS
-484 GKLIAAEIVGSINTL
+484 GKLIAAEIVGSIDTL
-499 NFILASQN
+499 NATLASQN
-507 VLLSSKLDAINTTIF
+507 TLLESKLNAINTAIS
-522 SGLAKVTAQE
+522 SGLAKVTAE
-532 SNINKTLDLRLT
+532 ERRIGRTLLFGLT
-544 AIDTQLKGTNT
+544 AINIQLQGTNT
-555 ELQNANAQ
+555 ELQNTNAQ

-571 KTLNGNLVSGFT
+571 KKLNKNLVSGFK
-583 TVENSINKMS
+583 TVANSINNMS

-602 NKTAIVNMEGSM
+602 NTTAIVNMEGSM
-614 KDNLKSLKD
+614 KNNLKSLKD

-634 AIDKNGVVVAAAIDN
+634 AIGKNGEVVVAAIDK
-649 NGKVISEAITTQGG
+649 NGDVISTAIG
-663 EIKGAINNNTEQ
+663 
-675 IGLKIVGV
+675 GV

-691 ADLNQAIKDGTASVV
+691 ADLNKAITDGTASVV
-706 ASNGEL
+706 ASNGKL
-712 KTAIEKAIKS
+712 KTAIEDAIKS

-748 KNPGD
+748 KIPGD

-761 RLWAAIQYT
+761 RLWEAIQYT

-777 NMLTVAEEPSLT
+777 NMLAVAEEPSLY
-789 YSAAYAIRNNELENV
+789 YSAAYAIRDNELENV
-804 ATMVWAEK
+804 STMITFEK
-812 IGKGSATLAAG
+812 TGNGPATLAAG

-830 ANGKQVIRVTKVISS
+830 ANGKQVIRVTKVIPY
-845 ITYRFTSRS
+845 ITYRFTSS
-854 TSFDRKIVKIN
+854 DKKIVRIN
-865 YIDSEGKL
+865 YIDSNGKL
-873 AITPNSMDVT
+873 AMNSYDTEVT
-883 KTFKTYNNGIITSLV
+883 KTFATYANGIITSVV

-907 GTVTS
+907 ATVTS

>member
-59 LNQLLKSNMVDIKL
+59 LNQLLKGNMVDIKL

-208 LTNGFKLLKEQIST
+208 LTDGFKLLKEQIST

-263 INDQTSTLDKRIE
+263 INDQTSTLDKRIK

-290 ISVDKNTG
+290 VSVDKNTG

-308 ASLNG
+308 ISLNG
-313 INVSL
+313 INMSL

-333 TEISDT
+333 TEISTT
-339 GGKIITALN
+339 GGNIITALDK
-348 SNGNLLRLELD
+348 NGNLLRLELD

-370 TQTDKLA
+370 TQTNKLA
-377 QAINDQTASLSSR
+377 KAINDQTASLSSR
-390 FEALTTALSTGLA
+390 FKALTLALSTGLVG
-403 DIKVEIDKNTGA
+403 IMLEIDKNTGA
-415 IKTLDIHT
+415 IKTLDTHT

-436 GFKKLN
+436 GFNKLN
-442 ETVDNKGK
+442 ETVDDKGN
-450 KIVTAIGTQTAAIGT
+450 KIVTAIGTQTDAIGT
-465 QTEAIKKQGELLRM
+465 QTEAIKKQGKLLRM
-479 TITTS
+479 TITKS
-484 GKLIAAEIVGSINTL
+484 GKLIAAEIVGSIDTL
-499 NFILASQN
+499 NATLESQN
-507 VLLSSKLDAINTTIF
+507 ALLESKLDAINTAIS

-532 SNINKTLDLRLT
+532 RRINRTLDLRLT
-544 AIDTQLKGTNT
+544 AIDTQLQGTNT

-563 LKTLNTTL
+563 LKKLNTTL
-571 KTLNGNLVSGFT
+571 KKLNKNLVSGFK
-583 TVENSINKMS
+583 TVANSINKMS

-602 NKTAIVNMEGSM
+602 NTTAIVNMEGSM

-634 AIDKNGVVVAAAIDN
+634 AIGKNGEVVVAAIDK
-649 NGKVISEAITTQGG
+649 NGNVISTAIG
-663 EIKGAINNNTEQ
+663 
-675 IGLKIVGV
+675 GV

-691 ADLNQAIKDGTASVV
+691 ADLNKAITDGTASVV
-706 ASNGEL
+706 ASNGKL
-712 KTAIEKAIKS
+712 KTAIEDAIKS

-729 NAKTQIDLLKKMLA
+729 NAKTQIELLKKMLA

-748 KNPGD
+748 KNPDD

-761 RLWAAIQYT
+761 RLWDVIRYT
-770 DLGGVIA
+770 DLDNIIA
-777 NMLTVAEEPSLT
+777 NMLTVAEEPSFNF
-789 YSAAYAIRNNELENV
+789 SAAYAIRDNEWNYV
-804 ATMVWAEK
+804 ATSVWGEK
-812 IGKGSATLAAG
+812 IGNGPATLAAG

-830 ANGKQVIRVTKVISS
+830 ANGKQVIRVAKVISS
-845 ITYRFTSRS
+845 ITCRFTSLS
-854 TSFDRKIVKIN
+854 DKKIVRIN
-865 YIDSEGKL
+865 YIDSAGKL
-873 AITPNSMDVT
+873 AMDSYDMEVT
-883 KTFKTYNNGIITSLV
+883 KTFYTYANGIITPVV

-907 GTVTS
+907 ATVTS
-912 IPEYTWPE
+912 IPDYTWPE

>member
-59 LNQLLKSNMVDIKL
+59 LNQLLKGNMVDIKL

-208 LTNGFKLLKEQIST
+208 LTDGFKLLKEQIST

-263 INDQTSTLDKRIE
+263 INDQTSTLGKRIE

-290 ISVDKNTG
+290 VSVDKNTG
-298 AITLLDKNTQ
+298 AITLLDTNTQ
-308 ASLNG
+308 VSLNG
-313 INVSL
+313 INMSL

-333 TEISDT
+333 TEISTT
-339 GGKIITALN
+339 GGNIITALDK
-348 SNGNLLRLELD
+348 NGNLLRLELD

-370 TQTDKLA
+370 TQTNKLA
-377 QAINDQTASLSSR
+377 KAINDQTASLSSR
-390 FEALTTALSTGLA
+390 FKALTLALSTGMVG
-403 DIKVEIDKNTGA
+403 IMVEINKNTGA
-415 IKTLDIHT
+415 IKTLDTHT

-436 GFKKLN
+436 GFNKLN
-442 ETVDNKGK
+442 ETVDDKGN
-450 KIVTAIGTQTAAIGT
+450 KIVTAIGTQTDAIGT
-465 QTEAIKKQGELLRM
+465 QTEAIKKQGKLLRM
-479 TITTS
+479 TITKS
-484 GKLIAAEIVGSINTL
+484 GKLIAAEIVGSIDTL
-499 NFILASQN
+499 NATLASQN
-507 VLLSSKLDAINTTIF
+507 ALLESKLDAINTAIS
-522 SGLAKVTAQE
+522 SGLAKVTAE
-532 SNINKTLDLRLT
+532 ERRIGRTLLFGLT
-544 AIDTQLKGTNT
+544 AINIQLKGTNT

-571 KTLNGNLVSGFT
+571 KDLNKNLVSGFK
-583 TVENSINKMS
+583 TVANSINKMS

-602 NKTAIVNMEGSM
+602 NTTAIVNMEGSM
-614 KDNLKSLKD
+614 KNNLKSLKD

-634 AIDKNGVVVAAAIDN
+634 AIDKNGKVVVAAIDK
-649 NGKVISEAITTQGG
+649 NGNVISTAIG
-663 EIKGAINNNTEQ
+663 
-675 IGLKIVGV
+675 GV

-691 ADLNQAIKDGTASVV
+691 ADLNKAITDGTASVV

-712 KTAIEKAIKS
+712 KTAIVNAIKS

-729 NAKTQIDLLKKMLA
+729 NAKTQIELLKKMLA

-748 KNPGD
+748 KNPDD

-761 RLWAAIQYT
+761 SLWNVIYYSD
-770 DLGGVIA
+770 DLRNVIA
-777 NMLTVAEEPSLT
+777 KMLTVAEEPSLT
-789 YSAAYAIRNNELENV
+789 YSAAYAVRDNELENV
-804 ATMVWAEK
+804 STMVWAEK
-812 IGKGSATLAAG
+812 IENGPATLAAG

-830 ANGKQVIRVTKVISS
+830 ANGKQVIRVTKVISY
-845 ITYRFTSRS
+845 IRYRFTS
-854 TSFDRKIVKIN
+854 FDKNIVRIN
-865 YIDSEGKL
+865 YIDSRGKL
-873 AITPNSMDVT
+873 GATTSSTSVSMP
-883 KTFKTYNNGIITSLV
+883 FSTYANGIITSLV

-907 GTVTS
+907 ATVTS

>member
-59 LNQLLKSNMVDIKL
+59 LNQLLKGNMVDIKL

-208 LTNGFKLLKEQIST
+208 LTDGFKLLKEQIST

-263 INDQTSTLDKRIE
+263 INDQTSTLDKRIK

-290 ISVDKNTG
+290 VSVDKNTG
-298 AITLLDKNTQ
+298 AITLLDTNTQ
-308 ASLNG
+308 VSLNG
-313 INVSL
+313 INMSL

-333 TEISDT
+333 TEISTT
-339 GGKIITALN
+339 GGNIITALDK
-348 SNGNLLRLELD
+348 NGNLLRLELD

-370 TQTDKLA
+370 TQTNKLA
-377 QAINDQTASLSSR
+377 KAINDQTASLNSR
-390 FEALTTALSTGLA
+390 FKALTFALSTGLVG
-403 DIKVEIDKNTGA
+403 IMLEIDKNTGA
-415 IKTLDIHT
+415 IKTLDTHT

-436 GFKKLN
+436 GFNKLN
-442 ETVDNKGK
+442 ETVDDKGN
-450 KIVTAIGTQTAAIGT
+450 KIVTAIGTQTDAIGT
-465 QTEAIKKQGELLRM
+465 QTEAIKKQGKLLRM
-479 TITTS
+479 TITKS
-484 GKLIAAEIVGSINTL
+484 GKLIAAEIVGSIDTL
-499 NFILASQN
+499 NATLASQN
-507 VLLSSKLDAINTTIF
+507 TLLESKLDAINTAIS
-522 SGLAKVTAQE
+522 SGLAKVTAE
-532 SNINKTLDLRLT
+532 ERRIGRTLLFGLT
-544 AIDTQLKGTNT
+544 AINIQLKGTNT

-571 KTLNGNLVSGFT
+571 KDLNKNLVSGFK
-583 TVENSINKMS
+583 TVANSINKMS

-602 NKTAIVNMEGSM
+602 NTTAIVNMEGSM
-614 KDNLKSLKD
+614 KNNLKSLKD

-634 AIDKNGVVVAAAIDN
+634 AIDKNGKVVVAAIDK
-649 NGKVISEAITTQGG
+649 NGNVISTAI
-663 EIKGAINNNTEQ
+663 A
-675 IGLKIVGV
+675 GV
-683 VDAITKQT
+683 VDAIKKQT
-691 ADLNQAIKDGTASVV
+691 ADLNKAITDGTASVV

-729 NAKTQIDLLKKMLA
+729 NAKTQIELLKKMLA

-748 KNPGD
+748 KNPDD

-761 RLWAAIQYT
+761 RLWDVIYYG
-770 DLGGVIA
+770 DLREVIA
-777 NMLTVAEEPSLT
+777 KMLTVAEEPSLT
-789 YSAAYAIRNNELENV
+789 YSAEYAARDNELENV
-804 ATMVWAEK
+804 STEVWVEK
-812 IGKGSATLAAG
+812 IGNGPATLAAG

-830 ANGKQVIRVTKVISS
+830 ANGKQVIRVTKVIPY
-845 ITYRFTSRS
+845 ITYRFTS
-854 TSFDRKIVKIN
+854 FDKNIKRI
-865 YIDSEGKL
+865 YFIDSRGK
-873 AITPNSMDVT
+873 AIVTSDSKDVRM
-883 KTFKTYNNGIITSLV
+883 TFITYNDGIITSLV

-907 GTVTS
+907 ATVTS

>member
-59 LNQLLKSNMVDIKL
+59 LNQLLKGNMVDIKL

-208 LTNGFKLLKEQIST
+208 LTDGFKLLKEQIST

-263 INDQTSTLDKRIE
+263 INDQTSTLDKRIK

-290 ISVDKNTG
+290 VSVDKNTG
-298 AITLLDKNTQ
+298 AITLLDTNTQ
-308 ASLNG
+308 VSLNG
-313 INVSL
+313 INMSL

-333 TEISDT
+333 TEISTT
-339 GGKIITALN
+339 GGNIITALDK
-348 SNGNLLRLELD
+348 NGNLLRLELD

-370 TQTDKLA
+370 TQTNKLA
-377 QAINDQTASLSSR
+377 KAINDQTASLSSR
-390 FEALTTALSTGLA
+390 FKALTFALSTGLVG
-403 DIKVEIDKNTGA
+403 IMLEIDKNTGA
-415 IKTLDIHT
+415 IKTLDTNT

-436 GFKKLN
+436 GFNKLN
-442 ETVDNKGK
+442 ETVDDKGN
-450 KIVTAIGTQTAAIGT
+450 KIVTAIGTQTDAIGT
-465 QTEAIKKQGELLRM
+465 QTEAIKKQGKLLRM
-479 TITTS
+479 TITKS
-484 GKLIAAEIVGSINTL
+484 GKLIAAEIVGSIDTL
-499 NFILASQN
+499 NATLASQN
-507 VLLSSKLDAINTTIF
+507 TLLESKLDAINTAIS
-522 SGLAKVTAQE
+522 SGLAKVTAE
-532 SNINKTLDLRLT
+532 ERRIGRTLLFGLT
-544 AIDTQLKGTNT
+544 AINIQLKGTNT

-571 KTLNGNLVSGFT
+571 KDLNKNLVSGFK
-583 TVENSINKMS
+583 TVANSINKMS

-602 NKTAIVNMEGSM
+602 NTTAIVNMEGSM
-614 KDNLKSLKD
+614 KNNLKSLKD

-634 AIDKNGVVVAAAIDN
+634 AIDKNGKVVVAAIDK
-649 NGKVISEAITTQGG
+649 NGNVISTAI
-663 EIKGAINNNTEQ
+663 A
-675 IGLKIVGV
+675 GV

-691 ADLNQAIKDGTASVV
+691 ADLNKAITDGTASVV

-748 KNPGD
+748 KIPDD

-761 RLWAAIQYT
+761 SLWNVIYYS
-770 DLGGVIA
+770 DLRNVIA
-777 NMLTVAEEPSLT
+777 KMLTVAEEPSFNF
-789 YSAAYAIRNNELENV
+789 SAAYAIRDNEWNYV
-804 ATMVWAEK
+804 ATSVWGEK
-812 IGKGSATLAAG
+812 IGNGPATLAAG

-830 ANGKQVIRVTKVISS
+830 ANGKQVIRVAKVISS
-845 ITYRFTSRS
+845 ITCRFTSLS
-854 TSFDRKIVKIN
+854 DKKIVRIN

-873 AITPNSMDVT
+873 GMDSYDMEVT
-883 KTFKTYNNGIITSLV
+883 KKFYTYDNGIITPVV

-907 GTVTS
+907 ATVTS
-912 IPEYTWPE
+912 MPEYTWPE

>member
-59 LNQLLKSNMVDIKL
+59 LNQLLKGNMVDIKL

-208 LTNGFKLLKEQIST
+208 LTDGFKLLKEQIST

-263 INDQTSTLDKRIE
+263 INDQTSTLDKRIK

-290 ISVDKNTG
+290 VSVDKNTG
-298 AITLLDKNTQ
+298 AITLLDTNTQ
-308 ASLNG
+308 VSLNG
-313 INVSL
+313 INMSL

-333 TEISDT
+333 TEISTT
-339 GGKIITALN
+339 GGNIITALDK
-348 SNGNLLRLELD
+348 NGNLLRLELD

-370 TQTDKLA
+370 TQTNKLA
-377 QAINDQTASLSSR
+377 KAINDQTASLSSR
-390 FEALTTALSTGLA
+390 FKALTFALSTGLVG
-403 DIKVEIDKNTGA
+403 IMLEIDKNTGA
-415 IKTLDIHT
+415 IKTLDTNT

-436 GFKKLN
+436 GFNKLN
-442 ETVDNKGK
+442 ETVDDKGN
-450 KIVTAIGTQTAAIGT
+450 KIVTAIGTQTDAIGT
-465 QTEAIKKQGELLRM
+465 QTEAIKKQGKLLRM
-479 TITTS
+479 TITKS

-499 NFILASQN
+499 NATLESQN
-507 VLLSSKLDAINTTIF
+507 ALLESKLDAINTAIS
-522 SGLAKVTAQE
+522 SGLAKVTAE
-532 SNINKTLDLRLT
+532 ERRIGRTLLFGLT
-544 AIDTQLKGTNT
+544 AINIQLKGTNT

-571 KTLNGNLVSGFT
+571 KDLNKNLVSGFK
-583 TVENSINKMS
+583 TVANSINKMS

-602 NKTAIVNMEGSM
+602 NTTAIVNMEGSM
-614 KDNLKSLKD
+614 KNNLKSLKD

-634 AIDKNGVVVAAAIDN
+634 AIDKNGKVVVAAIDK
-649 NGKVISEAITTQGG
+649 NGNVISTAI
-663 EIKGAINNNTEQ
+663 A
-675 IGLKIVGV
+675 GV

-691 ADLNQAIKDGTASVV
+691 ADLNKAITDGTASVV

-712 KTAIEKAIKS
+712 KTAIVDAIKS

-729 NAKTQIDLLKKMLA
+729 NAKTQIELLKKMLA

-748 KNPGD
+748 KNPDD

-761 RLWAAIQYT
+761 SLWQVIKNT
-770 DLGGVIA
+770 DLHNVIA
-777 NMLTVAEEPSLT
+777 KMLTLAEEPSLT
-789 YSAAYAIRNNELENV
+789 YSAVYAIRDHEWEN
-804 ATMVWAEK
+804 ASTMVWAEK
-812 IGKGSATLAAG
+812 TGNGPATLAAG

-830 ANGKQVIRVTKVISS
+830 ANGKQVIRVTKVIPY
-845 ITYRFTSRS
+845 ITYRFTS
-854 TSFDRKIVKIN
+854 FDRKIKSIF
-865 YIDSEGKL
+865 YIDSNGKL
-873 AITPNSMDVT
+873 MTMTSAMDVRM
-883 KTFKTYNNGIITSLV
+883 TFKTYNDGIITSVV

-907 GTVTS
+907 ATVT
-912 IPEYTWPE
+912 IMPQYTWPE

>member
-208 LTNGFKLLKEQIST
+208 LTDGFKLLKEQIST

-263 INDQTSTLDKRIE
+263 INDQTSTLDKRIK

-290 ISVDKNTG
+290 VSVDKNTG
-298 AITLLDKNTQ
+298 AITLLDTNTQ
-308 ASLNG
+308 VSLNG
-313 INVSL
+313 INMSL

-333 TEISDT
+333 TEISTT
-339 GGKIITALN
+339 GGNIITALDK
-348 SNGNLLRLELD
+348 NGNLLRLELD

-370 TQTDKLA
+370 TQTNKLA
-377 QAINDQTASLSSR
+377 KAINDQTASLSSR
-390 FEALTTALSTGLA
+390 FKALTLALSTGLVG
-403 DIKVEIDKNTGA
+403 IMVEINKNTGA
-415 IKTLDIHT
+415 IKTLDTHT

-436 GFKKLN
+436 GFNKLN
-442 ETVDNKGK
+442 ETVDDKGN
-450 KIVTAIGTQTAAIGT
+450 KIVTAIGTQTDAIGT
-465 QTEAIKKQGELLRM
+465 QTEAIKKQGKLLRM
-479 TITTS
+479 TITKS
-484 GKLIAAEIVGSINTL
+484 GKLIAAEIVGSIDTL
-499 NFILASQN
+499 NATLESQN
-507 VLLSSKLDAINTTIF
+507 ALLESKLDAINTAIS

-532 SNINKTLDLRLT
+532 RRINRTLDLRLT
-544 AIDTQLKGTNT
+544 AIDTQLQGTNT
-555 ELQNANAQ
+555 ELQNANVQ

-571 KTLNGNLVSGFT
+571 KKLNKNLVSGFK
-583 TVENSINKMS
+583 TVKNSINKMS

-602 NKTAIVNMEGSM
+602 NTTAIVNMEGSM
-614 KDNLKSLKD
+614 KNNLKSLKD

-634 AIDKNGVVVAAAIDN
+634 AIDKNGKVVVAAIDK
-649 NGKVISEAITTQGG
+649 NGNVISTAIG
-663 EIKGAINNNTEQ
+663 
-675 IGLKIVGV
+675 GV

-691 ADLNQAIKDGTASVV
+691 ADLNKAITDGTASVV

-729 NAKTQIDLLKKMLA
+729 NAKTQIELLKKMLA

-748 KNPGD
+748 KNPDD

-761 RLWAAIQYT
+761 SLWNVIYYSD
-770 DLGGVIA
+770 DLRNVIA
-777 NMLTVAEEPSLT
+777 KMLTVAEEPSLT
-789 YSAAYAIRNNELENV
+789 YSAAYAVRDNELENV
-804 ATMVWAEK
+804 STMVWAEK
-812 IGKGSATLAAG
+812 IENGPATLAAG

-830 ANGKQVIRVTKVISS
+830 ANGKQVIRVTKVISY
-845 ITYRFTSRS
+845 IRYRFTS
-854 TSFDRKIVKIN
+854 FDKNIVRIN
-865 YIDSEGKL
+865 YIDSRGKL
-873 AITPNSMDVT
+873 GATTSSTSVSMP
-883 KTFKTYNNGIITSLV
+883 FSTYANGIITSLV

-907 GTVTS
+907 ATVTS

>member
-195 KNTNASLEKINGS
+195 KNT
-208 LTNGFKLLKEQIST
+208 Q
-222 TGNDVIYALDNN
+222 V
-234 GNLLR
+234 
-239 VELGKQQ
+239 
-246 EALSAT
+246 
-252 IVGQT
+252 
-257 TKLIAA
+257 
-263 INDQTSTLDKRIE
+263 
-276 ALSTVVETGLKNVV
+276 
-290 ISVDKNTG
+290 
-298 AITLLDKNTQ
+298 
-308 ASLNG
+308 SLNG
-313 INVSL
+313 INMSL

-333 TEISDT
+333 TEISTT
-339 GGKIITALN
+339 GGNIITALDN
-348 SNGNLLRLELD
+348 NGNLLRLELD

-377 QAINDQTASLSSR
+377 KAINDQTASLSSR

-415 IKTLDIHT
+415 IKTLDTNT

-436 GFKKLN
+436 GFNKLN
-442 ETVDNKGK
+442 ETVDDKGN
-450 KIVTAIGTQTAAIGT
+450 KIVTAIGTQTDAIGT
-465 QTEAIKKQGELLRM
+465 QTEAIKKQGKLLRM
-479 TITTS
+479 TITKS
-484 GKLIAAEIVGSINTL
+484 GKLIATEIVGSINTL
-499 NFILASQN
+499 NATLASQN
-507 VLLSSKLDAINTTIF
+507 ALLESKLDAINTAIS
-522 SGLAKVTAQE
+522 SGLAKVTAE
-532 SNINKTLDLRLT
+532 ERRIGRTLLFGLT
-544 AIDTQLKGTNT
+544 AINIQLKGTNT

-571 KTLNGNLVSGFT
+571 KKLNKNLVSGFK
-583 TVENSINKMS
+583 TVANSINNMS

-602 NKTAIVNMEGSM
+602 NTTAIVNMEGSM
-614 KDNLKSLKD
+614 KNNLKSLKD

-634 AIDKNGVVVAAAIDN
+634 AIGKNGEVVVAAIDK
-649 NGKVISEAITTQGG
+649 NGDVISTAIG
-663 EIKGAINNNTEQ
+663 
-675 IGLKIVGV
+675 GV

-691 ADLNQAIKDGTASVV
+691 ADLNKAITDGTASVV

-722 LENKQDA
+722 LESKQDA
-729 NAKTQIDLLKKMLA
+729 NAKTQIELLKKMLA

-748 KNPGD
+748 KNPD
-753 NSSIYVDP
+753 DKSSIYVDP
-761 RLWAAIQYT
+761 RLWEAIQDS
-770 DLGGVIA
+770 DLHDVIY

-789 YSAAYAIRNNELENV
+789 FSAAYAIRDNELENV
-804 ATMVWAEK
+804 SAMVWAEK
-812 IGKGSATLAAG
+812 IGIGSATLAAG

-830 ANGKQVIRVTKVISS
+830 ANGKQVIRVTKVISNIS
-845 ITYRFTSRS
+845 YRFTSS
-854 TSFDRKIVKIN
+854 DRKIERIY
-865 YIDSEGKL
+865 YIDSDGKSL
-873 AITPNSMDVT
+873 WAPSAMDVVIA
-883 KTFKTYNNGIITSLV
+883 FKTYYNGIITSLV
-898 KCNIYLEPN
+898 KCNIYLEPDA
-907 GTVTS
+907 TVT
-912 IPEYTWPE
+912 IMPKYTWPE

>member
-59 LNQLLKSNMVDIKL
+59 LNQLLKGNMVDIKL

-208 LTNGFKLLKEQIST
+208 LTDGFKLLKEQIST

-263 INDQTSTLDKRIE
+263 INDQTSTLDKRIK

-290 ISVDKNTG
+290 VSVDKNTG

-308 ASLNG
+308 VSLNG
-313 INVSL
+313 INMSL

-333 TEISDT
+333 TEISTT
-339 GGKIITALN
+339 GGNIITALDK
-348 SNGNLLRLELD
+348 NGNLLRLELD

-377 QAINDQTASLSSR
+377 KAINDQTASLSSR

-415 IKTLDIHT
+415 IKTLDTNT

-436 GFKKLN
+436 GFNKLN
-442 ETVDNKGK
+442 ETVDDKGN
-450 KIVTAIGTQTAAIGT
+450 KIVTAIGTQTDAIGT
-465 QTEAIKKQGELLRM
+465 QTEAIKKQGKLLRM
-479 TITTS
+479 TITKS
-484 GKLIAAEIVGSINTL
+484 GKLIATEIVGSINTL
-499 NFILASQN
+499 NATLASQN
-507 VLLSSKLDAINTTIF
+507 ALLESKLDAINTAIS
-522 SGLAKVTAQE
+522 SGLAKVTAE
-532 SNINKTLDLRLT
+532 ERRIGRTLLFGLT
-544 AIDTQLKGTNT
+544 AINIQLKGTNT

-571 KTLNGNLVSGFT
+571 KDLNKNLVSGFK
-583 TVENSINKMS
+583 TVANSINKMS

-602 NKTAIVNMEGSM
+602 NTNAIVNMEGSM

-634 AIDKNGVVVAAAIDN
+634 AIDKNGKVVVAAIDK
-649 NGKVISEAITTQGG
+649 NGNVISTAI
-663 EIKGAINNNTEQ
+663 A
-675 IGLKIVGV
+675 GV

-691 ADLNQAIKDGTASVV
+691 ADLNKAIKDGTASVV

-729 NAKTQIDLLKKMLA
+729 NAKEQIELLKKMLA

-748 KNPGD
+748 KNPDD

-761 RLWAAIQYT
+761 RLWQVIQNT
-770 DLGGVIA
+770 DLHNVIA
-777 NMLTVAEEPSLT
+777 KMLTLAEEPSLT
-789 YSAAYAIRNNELENV
+789 YSAAYAVRDNELENV
-804 ATMVWAEK
+804 STMVWAEK
-812 IGKGSATLAAG
+812 IENGPATLAAG

-830 ANGKQVIRVTKVISS
+830 ANGKQVIRVTKVISY
-845 ITYRFTSRS
+845 IRYRFI
-854 TSFDRKIVKIN
+854 SFDKNIERIN
-865 YIDSEGKL
+865 YIDSRGKL
-873 AITPNSMDVT
+873 GATTSSTSVSMP
-883 KTFKTYNNGIITSLV
+883 FITYNDGIITSLV

-907 GTVTS
+907 ATVTS

>member
-208 LTNGFKLLKEQIST
+208 LTDGFKLLKEQIST

-263 INDQTSTLDKRIE
+263 INDQTSTLDKRIK

-290 ISVDKNTG
+290 VSVDKNTG
-298 AITLLDKNTQ
+298 AITLLDTNTQ
-308 ASLNG
+308 VSLNG
-313 INVSL
+313 INMSL

-333 TEISDT
+333 TEISTT
-339 GGKIITALN
+339 GGNIITALDK
-348 SNGNLLRLELD
+348 NGNLLRLELD

-370 TQTDKLA
+370 TQTNKLA
-377 QAINDQTASLSSR
+377 KAINDQTASLSSR
-390 FEALTTALSTGLA
+390 FKALTIALSTGLVG
-403 DIKVEIDKNTGA
+403 IMLEIDKNTGA
-415 IKTLDIHT
+415 IKTLDTNT

-436 GFKKLN
+436 GFNKLN
-442 ETVDNKGK
+442 ETVDDKGN
-450 KIVTAIGTQTAAIGT
+450 KIVTAIGTQTDAIGT
-465 QTEAIKKQGELLRM
+465 QTEAIKKQGKLLRM
-479 TITTS
+479 TITKS
-484 GKLIAAEIVGSINTL
+484 GKLIAAEIVGSIDTL
-499 NFILASQN
+499 NATLASQN
-507 VLLSSKLDAINTTIF
+507 TLLESKLNAINTAIS
-522 SGLAKVTAQE
+522 SGLAKVTAE
-532 SNINKTLDLRLT
+532 ERRIGRTLLFGLT
-544 AIDTQLKGTNT
+544 AINIQLQGTNT
-555 ELQNANAQ
+555 ELQNTNAQ

-571 KTLNGNLVSGFT
+571 KKLNKNLVSGFK
-583 TVENSINKMS
+583 TVANSINNMS

-602 NKTAIVNMEGSM
+602 NTTAIVNMEGSM
-614 KDNLKSLKD
+614 KNNLKSLKD

-634 AIDKNGVVVAAAIDN
+634 AIGKNGEVVVAAIDK
-649 NGKVISEAITTQGG
+649 NGDVISTAIG
-663 EIKGAINNNTEQ
+663 
-675 IGLKIVGV
+675 GV

-691 ADLNQAIKDGTASVV
+691 ADLNKAITDGTASVV
-706 ASNGEL
+706 ASNGKL
-712 KTAIEKAIKS
+712 KTAIEDAIKS

-748 KNPGD
+748 KIPGD

-761 RLWAAIQYT
+761 RLWEAIQYT

-777 NMLTVAEEPSLT
+777 NMLAVAEEPSLY
-789 YSAAYAIRNNELENV
+789 YSAAYAIRDNELENV
-804 ATMVWAEK
+804 STMITFEK
-812 IGKGSATLAAG
+812 TGNGPATLAAG

-830 ANGKQVIRVTKVISS
+830 ANGKQVIRVTKVIPY
-845 ITYRFTSRS
+845 ITYRFTSS
-854 TSFDRKIVKIN
+854 DKKIVRSN
-865 YIDSEGKL
+865 YIDSNGKL
-873 AITPNSMDVT
+873 AMNSYDTEVT
-883 KTFKTYNNGIITSLV
+883 KTFVTYANGIITSLV

-907 GTVTS
+907 ATVTS